1 MPDLTNQLLDAIEL
15 IADKKVAAARYD
27 KTIQATIVSCVDA
40 QAGKYKIKYQGNM
53 FYAYSTDT
61 STTLNNGISVYVNVP
76 ESDFSKVK
84 TIIGTVAN
92 QGNLSSSIITEN
104 QRYEE
109 IGIDCIIDNIQKQP
123 IKINKNDTLLL
134 YSKDSFMHE
143 AISEVLQE
151 EFVLNA
157 NQGKAFLLSA
167 TFTTNFEDVIANK
180 EYSLVLTCKYKND
193 NKDSNSNIVYTFSSK
208 NMTGNPLMY
217 SMPTIQTRYFRFTEE
232 LEEISKIEIVTS
244 GFQPKDELLIK
255 ELKLIPC
262 RYLDNNEITTRHLRI
277 KRPWGSQFT
286 DSKTNLIAR
295 AELVE
300 NGRIVTLD
308 ANKIRY
314 LWFIEQ
320 PDATDYEDIVG
331 TGWVFLNDTG
341 SNPECTYQKTLF
353 KQRFRNI
360 KCVLLYQLNDIE
372 ENNSSATYIAT
383 SQFFNNYPEYADD
396 YFFIE
401 KSVSV
406 DGPFEAATSHNFSSG
421 GEQIYLKAL
430 PIEPKV
436 TSEQEK
442 RQYKVNWVYKNI
454 NGDYTAE
461 SMADPNSQDPNN
473 IIYIEA
479 AKLNNIS
486 REYIACYYDNTNFIG
501 QQSFNIGFTSAE
513 NLDYDINII
522 NGDITYMYNE
532 YGLAPTAVATENKVI
547 IKQLELSILDK
558 KTSFLIFGEDIAKI
572 AKDNITWYITA
583 NDKDRLVDF
592 TDVITENGKPVTVNI
607 GGVEYIQAQGATLAY
622 TLKEKYNSR
631 ANSNN
636 IKVKVIYNNTAIWGT
651 TNIQCYKVGDPGAI
665 RGSYF
670 IDIAQVQQT
679 DNGFEKINEQ
689 PYFNSFHY
697 ELNDDNNLIAP
708 SLFLQARVWDGQE
721 WLKDEN
727 LVVDWEILNELP
739 QLYSD
744 KERNSLN
751 TLISSFVKHGTSIC
765 EFKPKYIENGA
776 SYLNDIVLFSSDF
789 FPLAQLVRVKLT
801 ITLDNE
807 KKYFY
812 RTIPIAVVM
821 EAKNT
826 IYDDKEKNRHLQIVD
841 NSGFKYVKFDS
852 AGQNPIYDVNS
863 PFEVGFID
871 EDKNLIQDQVNTYHA
886 HWECINQAYTV
897 IPQYVEYDG
906 DEFLIED
913 LDLLRA
919 KPQKEGD
926 NSFQFTVSVNNYLNI
941 SDYILYYS
949 GVICKITD
957 NRISPISI
965 SEDGEINGGV
975 KEETL
980 AEQAEEDSIIA
991 AYKEIQRLR
1000 TEYLTKQ
1007 KAILKLIEDADEA
1020 TKQLLNQKLEDL
1032 KTEYYGEPNGLIYK
1046 AVKTYNDMLSS
1057 SVENLIGYVYF
1068 PIDIYKSYLDNAVVN
1083 NWDGHMLDMGTDDGG
1098 NSYLMANMIGAGS
1111 KDEEDKF
1118 HGVLMG
1124 SIVSTHTDNPK
1135 NNRVQTGIMAYGE
1148 GQRTF
1153 FLNAEDG
1160 TAMFGTGENS
1170 CIKIEPGGKARIQG
1184 AGMTIS
1190 FSANNPY
1197 IKFTS
1202 GNFSVDAEGCLTAK
1216 EVDIQGHI
1224 NAGGWSEDGDD
1235 AEFRPPIGAELNIGP
1250 NKDENGNVKDID
1262 FNLEARKHIGEI
1274 DNYNNVYDFVQINY
1288 DEIEFG
1294 RANFSK
1300 TPDDNGAYK
1309 SKLITG
1315 LKYYDGALT
1324 IKGSIEADSGTI
1336 GGWKITEDAIVSQ
1349 NRELILYSDGHVIG
1363 LGGSSD
1369 EDTDFIDINNSTIT
1383 WNSMS
1388 NKTNYNNQSDFD
1400 EWKQQWRNDKENKEG
1415 RQTKASIST
1424 ENGCLSMSSSSAVN
1438 ISGFTSASL
1447 SASGTSMGVYS
1458 NNTDRVFG
1466 MSISSSPTGVDNGM
1480 PETIATLAGVMSK
1493 VEDPSAI
1500 NPPKEDTET
1509 PKDTKTSNNTNTDNK
1524 DKEPAE
1530 KDKVAN
1536 TEKYM
1541 GFLALNSTYDD
1552 SITNMTST
1560 EEHTYTGIH
1569 VLERNN
1575 VPDTYMIQ
1583 YNTEPPPKDDTE
1595 EEDSNNLDTTNNQT
1609 KAKTTNTNIDSEPVY
1624 QEEGYYVKPVE
1635 QDKIRREFLIIEEAK
1650 DKKGNPYSPRKY
1662 KTVPVSLSEAI
1673 QFWYLHRNDPKTE
1686 HLGDIKDDKYGNLEF
1701 WVEYF
1706 TSRVKTEF
1714 ETFVREKDNCVKSG
1728 KGKYSK
1734 TSKFKRT
1741 WMTYRPSDE
1750 GYLAPTT
1757 YAVVGIPPDTVVMEK
1772 VEKKAGPD
1780 NKDEKQGESYCIKEF
1795 YQQGVVL
1802 NNKIDDEEAT
1812 KYGAPEGG
1820 GKLEYYINVDTKGQ
1834 VYEIIFPNKKQMK
1847 LQGFD
1852 PILAPN
1858 CPYNKKKE

>member
-1 MPDLTNQLLDAIEL
+1 MSDLTNQLLDAIEL

-40 QAGKYKIKYQGNM
+40 QTGKYKIKYQGNM

-76 ESDFSKVK
+76 ENDFSKVK

-109 IGIDCIIDNIQKQP
+109 IGIDCIIDNIPKQP
-123 IKINKNDTLLL
+123 IKINKDDTLLL

-151 EFVLNA
+151 EFLLNV
-157 NQGKAFLLSA
+157 NRGKAFLLSA

-180 EYSLVLTCKYKND
+180 EYSLILTCKYKND

-286 DSKTNLIAR
+286 DSKTSLIAR

-300 NGRIVTLD
+300 NGRLVTLD

-396 YFFIE
+396 YFSIE
-401 KSVSV
+401 KSVSRS
-406 DGPFEAATSHNFSSG
+406 GPFEKATSHNFSSG
-421 GEQIYLKAL
+421 GEQIYLRAL

-454 NGDYTAE
+454 NGDYTTE
-461 SMADPNSQDPNN
+461 SIADPDSQDPNN

-479 AKLNNIS
+479 AKLNNVS

-532 YGLAPTAVATENKVI
+532 YGLAPTAVATENKVV

-592 TDVITENGKPVTVNI
+592 TDVITDSNTGKPVTVNI

-670 IDIAQVQQT
+670 IDIIQVQPT
-679 DNGFEKINEQ
+679 DSGYEKLNEQ

-697 ELNDDNNLIAP
+697 ELNDENKLIAS

-721 WLKDEN
+721 WLKDES
-727 LVVDWEILNELP
+727 LTVDWEILNELP
-739 QLYSD
+739 QLYS
-744 KERNSLN
+744 EEGRNSLN

-765 EFKPKYIENGA
+765 QFIPKEIDNGA
-776 SYLNDIVLFSSDF
+776 SYLNDNVLFSSDF
-789 FPLAQLVRVKLT
+789 FPLAQLIRVKLT
-801 ITLDNE
+801 ITLNNE

-821 EAKNT
+821 EARNT
-826 IYDDKEKNRHLQIVD
+826 IYNDKEKKRHLQIVD
-841 NSGFKYVKFDS
+841 NSGFKYIKFDS
-852 AGQNPIYDVNS
+852 AGQNPIYDANS

-886 HWECINQAYTV
+886 QWECINQAYTV

-913 LDLLRA
+913 LDLLRV

-926 NSFQFTVSVNNYLNI
+926 NPFQFTVSVNNYLNI

-949 GVICKITD
+949 GVVCKITD

-965 SEDGEINGGV
+965 SENGEINGGV
-975 KEETL
+975 TEGAL
-980 AEQAEEDSIIA
+980 ADQAEEDPIIV
-991 AYKEIQRLR
+991 AYKEIQKLR
-1000 TEYLTKQ
+1000 IEYLTKQ
-1007 KAILKLIEDADEA
+1007 EAILKLIEDADEE
-1020 TKQLLNQKLEDL
+1020 TKKVLNKQLEDL
-1032 KTEYYGEPNGLIYK
+1032 ETEYYGESNGLIYK
-1046 AVKTYNDMLSS
+1046 AVTAYNNLVSS
-1057 SVENLIGYVYF
+1057 LAENLIGYVYF
-1068 PIDIYKSYLDNAVVN
+1068 PIDVYKSYLDNAVVN

-1135 NNRVQTGIMAYGE
+1135 NNKVQTGIMAYGK

-1160 TAMFGTGENS
+1160 SAMFGTGEDS
-1170 CIKIEPGGKARIQG
+1170 CIKIEPGADAKIKG
-1184 AGMTIS
+1184 AGMEIS
-1190 FSANNPY
+1190 FSASNPY
-1197 IKFTS
+1197 INFNN
-1202 GNFSVDAEGCLTAK
+1202 GVFSVDA
-1216 EVDIQGHI
+1216 QGHLI
-1224 NAGGWSEDGDD
+1224 AQDADISGHISVGGWSEESDD
-1235 AEFRPPIGAELNIGP
+1235 AEFRPPIGAMLDIGP
-1250 NKDENGNVKDID
+1250 IKDESGKVEDID
-1262 FNLEARKHIGEI
+1262 FDLKARAYVGEM
-1274 DNYNNVYDFVQINY
+1274 DDYDNVYDFVQINY

-1294 RANFSK
+1294 RANFSNV
-1300 TPDDNGAYK
+1300 PDDNGVYERE
-1309 SKLITG
+1309 LITG
-1315 LKYYDGALT
+1315 LKYYDGTLT
-1324 IKGSIEADSGTI
+1324 IKGCIEADSGTI
-1336 GGWKITEDAIVSQ
+1336 GGWNITEDAIVSQ

-1363 LGGSSD
+1363 LGGSD
-1369 EDTDFIDINNSTIT
+1369 EDTNFIDINNSTIT

-1388 NKTNYNNQSDFD
+1388 NKTSYDNQSSFD
-1400 EWKQQWRNDKENKEG
+1400 DWKKQWRNDKENKEG

-1438 ISGFTSASL
+1438 ISGSTSASL

-1458 NNTDRVFG
+1458 NDTDRVFG
-1466 MSISSSPTGVDNGM
+1466 MSISSPPTGVDGGM

-1493 VEDPSAI
+1493 VQDLSAT
-1500 NPPKEDTET
+1500 NTPQVEEET
-1509 PKDTKTSNNTNTDNK
+1509 KTSKNIETSNNTGTDNE
-1524 DKEPAE
+1524 DTPPPPPEIG
-1530 KDKVAN
+1530 KVAN

-1541 GFLALNSTYDD
+1541 GFLALNSTYDA
-1552 SITNMTST
+1552 SITNRQPTLTFKPS
-1560 EEHTYTGIH
+1560 GIY

-1575 VPDTYMIQ
+1575 IPDSYMLSW
-1583 YNTEPPPKDDTE
+1583 NTKPLPNDDDSVESSGDTDNAKAD
-1595 EEDSNNLDTTNNQT
+1595 EDV
-1609 KAKTTNTNIDSEPVY
+1609 VY
-1624 QEEGYYVKPVE
+1624 QKEGYYVKPVE
-1635 QDKIRREFLIIEEAK
+1635 QDKIRTEYLIIEEAK
-1650 DKKGNPYSPRKY
+1650 DENGNPYNPRKFRP
-1662 KTVPVSLSEAI
+1662 VPVSLSEAI
-1673 QFWYLHRNDPKTE
+1673 QFWYQHRDDEDKLTE
-1686 HLGDIKDDKYGNLEF
+1686 NNFGNIEF
-1701 WVEYF
+1701 WNRHF
-1706 TSRVKTEF
+1706 TSKIHAEF
-1714 ETFVREKDNCVKSG
+1714 ETFANEKDECVKKR
-1728 KGKYSK
+1728 KGKYTKS
-1734 TSKFKRT
+1734 SKFKRT
-1741 WMTYRPSDE
+1741 WMTYKYSDQ

-1757 YAVVGIPPDTVVMEK
+1757 YAVIGIPPEKAVMEK
-1772 VEKKAGPD
+1772 VEIEVEDANKKA
-1780 NKDEKQGESYCIKEF
+1780 EQGERYCIKEF
-1795 YQQGVVL
+1795 YQEGVVL
-1802 NNKIDDEEAT
+1802 NNKIDAEEAT
-1812 KYGAPEGG
+1812 KYGVSKEW
-1820 GKLEYYINVDTKGQ
+1820 GKLEYYIDVNPKGE
-1834 VYEIIFPNKKQMK
+1834 VIGITFPNTKLME

>member
-1 MPDLTNQLLDAIEL
+1 MSDLTNQLLDAMEL

-40 QAGKYKIKYQGNM
+40 QAGKYKIKYQGNI

-109 IGIDCIIDNIQKQP
+109 IGIDCIIDNIPKQP
-123 IKINKNDTLLL
+123 IRINKDDTLLL
-134 YSKDSFMHE
+134 YSKDSFMHD

-151 EFVLNA
+151 EFILNA
-157 NQGKAFLLSA
+157 NKGKAFLLSA

-232 LEEISKIEIVTS
+232 LEKISKIEIVTS
-244 GFQPKDELLIK
+244 GFQPKDELSIK

-286 DSKTNLIAR
+286 DKKTNLIAR

-300 NGRIVTLD
+300 NGRLVTLD
-308 ANKIRY
+308 ASKIRY

-372 ENNSSATYIAT
+372 ENNSNATYIAT

-401 KSVSV
+401 KSVTIS
-406 DGPFEAATSHNFSSG
+406 GPFEKATQHNFSSG

-461 SMADPNSQDPNN
+461 SIANPDSQDSNN

-486 REYIACYYDNTNFIG
+486 REYIACYYDNTNF
-501 QQSFNIGFTSAE
+501 SAE

-532 YGLAPTAVATENKVI
+532 YGLAPTAVATENKVV

-670 IDIAQVQQT
+670 IDITQVKQT
-679 DNGFEKINEQ
+679 DNGYEKLNEQ

-697 ELNDDNNLIAP
+697 ELNDNNELVAP

-739 QLYSD
+739 QLYSE
-744 KERNSLN
+744 ERRNLLN
-751 TLISSFVKHGTSIC
+751 TLISSFAKRGTSIC
-765 EFKPKYIENGA
+765 EFIPKIIDNGA
-776 SYLNDIVLFSSDF
+776 SYLNDTILFSSDL

-801 ITLDNE
+801 ITLNNE
-807 KKYFY
+807 IKHFY
-812 RTIPIAVVM
+812 RTVPIAVVM

-826 IYDDKEKNRHLQIVD
+826 VYDNKNNRHLQIVD
-841 NSGFKYVKFDS
+841 NSGFKYIKFDS
-852 AGQNPIYDVNS
+852 AGQNPIYDANS
-863 PFEVGFID
+863 PFEVGFMGD
-871 EDKNLIQDQVNTYHA
+871 DKVLIQDQVNTYHA
-886 HWECINQAYTV
+886 QWECINQAYTV
-897 IPQYVEYDG
+897 IPQYTEYDG

-913 LDLLRA
+913 LDLLRV
-919 KPQKEGD
+919 KPRKEGE
-926 NSFQFTVSVNNYLNI
+926 NPFQFTAYVNNYLNI

-965 SEDGEINGGV
+965 SENGEITGGV
-975 KEETL
+975 TEEALTG
-980 AEQAEEDSIIA
+980 QVEEDSIIV
-991 AYKEIQRLR
+991 AYKEIQKLR

-1007 KAILKLIEDADEA
+1007 EAILKSIEGADEE
-1020 TKQLLNQKLEDL
+1020 TKTVLTQKLKDL
-1032 KTEYYGEPNGLIYK
+1032 EAEYYGEPNGSIYK
-1046 AVKTYNDMLSS
+1046 AVKAYNDMLSS
-1057 SVENLIGYVYF
+1057 LAENLIGYVYF
-1068 PIDIYKSYLDNAVVN
+1068 PIDVYKSYLDNAVVN

-1135 NNRVQTGIMAYGE
+1135 NNKIQTGIMAYGK

-1160 TAMFGTGENS
+1160 SAMFGTGEDS
-1170 CIKIEPGGKARIQG
+1170 CIKIVPGADAIIKG
-1184 AGMTIS
+1184 AGMEIS
-1190 FSANNPY
+1190 FSASNPY
-1197 IKFTS
+1197 INFNNS
-1202 GNFSVDAEGCLTAK
+1202 VFSVDRDGHLIAQDA
-1216 EVDIQGHI
+1216 DIQGHI
-1224 NAGGWSEDGDD
+1224 EAGGWSAEGDD
-1235 AEFRPPIGAELNIGP
+1235 AEFRPPIGAILNIGP

-1262 FNLEARKHIGEI
+1262 FNLKARARIGEM
-1274 DNYNNVYDFVQINY
+1274 DNYDNVYDFVQINY
-1288 DEIEFG
+1288 QEFEFG

-1300 TPDDNGAYK
+1300 EPKDGIQDR
-1309 SKLITG
+1309 KLITG
-1315 LKYYDGALT
+1315 LSYRNGELR

-1336 GGWKITEDAIVSQ
+1336 GGWSITEDAIVSA

-1363 LGGSSD
+1363 LGGSD

-1388 NKTNYNNQSDFD
+1388 NKTNYDNQSSFD
-1400 EWKQQWRNDKENKEG
+1400 DWKQQWRNDKENKEG

-1438 ISGFTSASL
+1438 ISGSTSASL

-1458 NNTDRVFG
+1458 NDTDRVFG
-1466 MSISSSPTGVDNGM
+1466 MSVSSPPTGIDNGM
-1480 PETIATLAGVMSK
+1480 SETIATLAGVMSK
-1493 VEDPSAI
+1493 VEDPSATKT
-1500 NPPKEDTET
+1500 PQEEDTET
-1509 PKDTKTSNNTNTDNK
+1509 PKDTNTDNK
-1524 DKEPAE
+1524 DSTPPEI
-1530 KDKVAN
+1530 DKVAN

-1560 EEHTYTGIH
+1560 EEHIYTGIH

-1575 VPDTYMIQ
+1575 IPDPYMMQ
-1583 YNTEPPPKDDTE
+1583 YNTEPPPQDDTQQ
-1595 EEDSNNLDTTNNQT
+1595 EDSNNSDTTNNQA
-1609 KAKTTNTNIDSEPVY
+1609 KATNTNAATDNKPVY
-1624 QEEGYYVKPVE
+1624 QKEGYYVKPVE
-1635 QDKIRREFLIIEEAK
+1635 QDKIRREFLIIEEVK
-1650 DKKGNPYSPRKY
+1650 DENGNACNPRKY
-1662 KTVPVSLSEAI
+1662 RTVPVSLSEAI

-1686 HLGDIKDDKYGNLEF
+1686 HLGDIENDQFGNLEF

-1706 TSRVKTEF
+1706 TSRVKREF
-1714 ETFVREKDNCVKSG
+1714 ETFVSEKDKCVESG
-1728 KGKYSK
+1728 KGKYTQ

-1757 YAVVGIPPDTVVMEK
+1757 YAVVGIPPEKAVMEK
-1772 VEKKAGPD
+1772 VEKKVDP
-1780 NKDEKQGESYCIKEF
+1780 NKKDEEQGESYCIKEF
-1795 YQQGVVL
+1795 YQEGVVL
-1802 NNKIDDEEAT
+1802 NNKIDPEEAA
-1812 KYGAPEGG
+1812 KYGVSEKS
-1820 GKLEYYINVDTKGQ
+1820 GKLEYYINVNPQGQ
-1834 VYEIIFPNKKQMK
+1834 VHEIIFPNKKQMS

>member
-1 MPDLTNQLLDAIEL
+1 MSDLTNQLLDAIEL

-40 QAGKYKIKYQGNM
+40 QTGKYKIKYQGNM

-76 ESDFSKVK
+76 ENDFSKVK

-109 IGIDCIIDNIQKQP
+109 IGIDCIIDNIPKQP
-123 IKINKNDTLLL
+123 IKINKDDTLLL

-151 EFVLNA
+151 EFLLNV
-157 NQGKAFLLSA
+157 NRGKAFLLSA

-180 EYSLVLTCKYKND
+180 EYSLILTCKYKND

-286 DSKTNLIAR
+286 DSKTSLIAR

-300 NGRIVTLD
+300 NGRLVTLD

-396 YFFIE
+396 YFSIE
-401 KSVSV
+401 KSVSRS
-406 DGPFEAATSHNFSSG
+406 GPFEKATSHNFSSG
-421 GEQIYLKAL
+421 GEQIYLRAL

-454 NGDYTAE
+454 NGDYTTE
-461 SMADPNSQDPNN
+461 SIADPDSQDPNN

-479 AKLNNIS
+479 AKLNNVS

-532 YGLAPTAVATENKVI
+532 YGLAPTAVATENKVV

-592 TDVITENGKPVTVNI
+592 TDVITDSNTGKPVTVNI

-670 IDIAQVQQT
+670 IDIIQVQPT
-679 DNGFEKINEQ
+679 DSGYEKLNEQ

-697 ELNDDNNLIAP
+697 ELNDENKLIAS

-727 LVVDWEILNELP
+727 LAVDWEILNELP
-739 QLYSD
+739 QLYS
-744 KERNSLN
+744 EEGRNALN
-751 TLISSFVKHGTSIC
+751 TLISSFIKHGTSIC
-765 EFKPKYIENGA
+765 QFIPKEIDNGA
-776 SYLNDIVLFSSDF
+776 SYLNDNVLFSSDF
-789 FPLAQLVRVKLT
+789 FPLAQLIRVKLT
-801 ITLDNE
+801 ITLNNE

-821 EAKNT
+821 EARNT
-826 IYDDKEKNRHLQIVD
+826 IYNDKEKKRHLQIVD
-841 NSGFKYVKFDS
+841 NSGFKYIKFDS
-852 AGQNPIYDVNS
+852 AGQNPIYDANS

-886 HWECINQAYTV
+886 QWECINQAYTV
-897 IPQYVEYDG
+897 IPQYVEYNG

-919 KPQKEGD
+919 KPQKKGD
-926 NSFQFTVSVNNYLNI
+926 NPFQFTVSVNNYLNI

-949 GVICKITD
+949 GVVCKITD

-965 SEDGEINGGV
+965 SENGEINGGV
-975 KEETL
+975 TEGAL
-980 AEQAEEDSIIA
+980 ADQAEEDPIIV
-991 AYKEIQRLR
+991 AYKEIQKLR
-1000 TEYLTKQ
+1000 IEYLTKQ
-1007 KAILKLIEDADEA
+1007 EAILKLIEDADEE
-1020 TKQLLNQKLEDL
+1020 TKKVLNKQLEDL
-1032 KTEYYGEPNGLIYK
+1032 ETEYYGESNGLIYK
-1046 AVKTYNDMLSS
+1046 AVTAYNNLVSS
-1057 SVENLIGYVYF
+1057 LAENLIGYVYF
-1068 PIDIYKSYLDNAVVN
+1068 PIDVYKSYLDNAVVN

-1135 NNRVQTGIMAYGE
+1135 NNKVQTGIMAYGK

-1160 TAMFGTGENS
+1160 SAMFGTGEDS
-1170 CIKIEPGGKARIQG
+1170 CIKIEPGADAKIKG
-1184 AGMTIS
+1184 AGMEIS
-1190 FSANNPY
+1190 FSASNPY
-1197 IKFTS
+1197 INFNN
-1202 GNFSVDAEGCLTAK
+1202 GVFSVDA
-1216 EVDIQGHI
+1216 QGHLI
-1224 NAGGWSEDGDD
+1224 AQDADISGHISVGGWSEESDD
-1235 AEFRPPIGAELNIGP
+1235 AEFRPPIGAMLDIGP
-1250 NKDENGNVKDID
+1250 IKDESGKVEDID
-1262 FNLEARKHIGEI
+1262 FDLKARAYVGEM
-1274 DNYNNVYDFVQINY
+1274 DDYDNVYDFVQINY

-1294 RANFSK
+1294 RANFSDV
-1300 TPDDNGAYK
+1300 PDNNGIYNRE
-1309 SKLITG
+1309 LITG
-1315 LKYYDGALT
+1315 LRYYDGTLT
-1324 IKGSIEADSGTI
+1324 IKGCIEADSGTI
-1336 GGWKITEDAIVSQ
+1336 GGWNITEDAIVSQ

-1363 LGGSSD
+1363 LGGSD

-1388 NKTNYNNQSDFD
+1388 NKTSYDNQSSFD
-1400 EWKQQWRNDKENKEG
+1400 DWKKQWRNDKENKEG
-1415 RQTKASIST
+1415 RYTKASIST

-1438 ISGFTSASL
+1438 ISGSTSASL

-1458 NNTDRVFG
+1458 NDTDRVFG
-1466 MSISSSPTGVDNGM
+1466 MSISSPPTGVDGGM

-1493 VEDPSAI
+1493 VQDLSAT
-1500 NPPKEDTET
+1500 NTPQVEEETKTSKNTE
-1509 PKDTKTSNNTNTDNK
+1509 TSNNTGTDNE
-1524 DKEPAE
+1524 DTPPPPPEIG
-1530 KDKVAN
+1530 KVAN

-1541 GFLALNSTYDD
+1541 GFLALNSTYDA
-1552 SITNMTST
+1552 SITNRQPTLTFKPS
-1560 EEHTYTGIH
+1560 GIY

-1575 VPDTYMIQ
+1575 IPDSYMLSW
-1583 YNTEPPPKDDTE
+1583 NTKPLPNDDDSVESSGDTDNAKAD
-1595 EEDSNNLDTTNNQT
+1595 EDV
-1609 KAKTTNTNIDSEPVY
+1609 VY
-1624 QEEGYYVKPVE
+1624 QKEGYYVKPVE
-1635 QDKIRREFLIIEEAK
+1635 QDKIRTEYLIIEEAK
-1650 DKKGNPYSPRKY
+1650 DENGNPYNPRKFRP
-1662 KTVPVSLSEAI
+1662 VPVSLSEAI
-1673 QFWYLHRNDPKTE
+1673 QFWYQHRDDEDKLTE
-1686 HLGDIKDDKYGNLEF
+1686 NNFGNIEF
-1701 WVEYF
+1701 WNRHF
-1706 TSRVKTEF
+1706 TSKIHAEF
-1714 ETFVREKDNCVKSG
+1714 ETFANEKDECVKKR
-1728 KGKYSK
+1728 KGKYTKS
-1734 TSKFKRT
+1734 SKFKRT
-1741 WMTYRPSDE
+1741 WMTYKYSDQ

-1757 YAVVGIPPDTVVMEK
+1757 YAVIGIPPEKAVMEK
-1772 VEKKAGPD
+1772 VEIEVEDANKKA
-1780 NKDEKQGESYCIKEF
+1780 EQGERYCIKEF
-1795 YQQGVVL
+1795 YQEGVVL
-1802 NNKIDDEEAT
+1802 NNKIDAEEAT
-1812 KYGAPEGG
+1812 KYGVSKEW
-1820 GKLEYYINVDTKGQ
+1820 GKLEYYIDVNPKGE
-1834 VYEIIFPNKKQMK
+1834 VIGITFPNTKLME

>member
-1 MPDLTNQLLDAIEL
+1 MSDLTNQLLDAMEL

-92 QGNLSSSIITEN
+92 KGNLSSFIITEN

-123 IKINKNDTLLL
+123 IKINKDDTLLL

-151 EFVLNA
+151 EFLLNV
-157 NQGKAFLLSA
+157 NRGKAFLLSA

-217 SMPTIQTRYFRFTEE
+217 SMPTVQTRYFRFTEE

-300 NGRIVTLD
+300 NGRLVTLD
-308 ANKIRY
+308 ASKIRY
-314 LWFIEQ
+314 LWFVEQ

-331 TGWVFLNDTG
+331 TGWIFLNDTG

-383 SQFFNNYPEYADD
+383 SQFFNNYPEYPDD

-401 KSVSV
+401 KSVSRS
-406 DGPFEAATSHNFSSG
+406 GPFEKATQHNFSSG

-454 NGDYTAE
+454 NGDYTTE
-461 SMADPNSQDPNN
+461 SIADPDSQDPNN

-479 AKLNNIS
+479 AKLNNVS

-532 YGLAPTAVATENKVI
+532 YGLAPTAVATENKVV

-592 TDVITENGKPVTVNI
+592 TDVITEGGKPVTVNI

-670 IDIAQVQQT
+670 IDITQVKQT

-739 QLYSD
+739 QLYSN

-751 TLISSFVKHGTSIC
+751 TLISSFAKRGTSIC
-765 EFKPKYIENGA
+765 EFIPKIIDNGA
-776 SYLNDIVLFSSDF
+776 SYLNDNLLFSSDF

-801 ITLDNE
+801 ITLNNE
-807 KKYFY
+807 QKYFY

-821 EAKNT
+821 EARNT
-826 IYDDKEKNRHLQIVD
+826 IYNDKEKNRHLQIVD
-841 NSGFKYVKFDS
+841 NSGFKYIKFDS
-852 AGQNPIYDVNS
+852 AGQNPIYDANS
-863 PFEVGFID
+863 PFEVGFMGD
-871 EDKNLIQDQVNTYHA
+871 DKALIQDQVNTYHA
-886 HWECINQAYTV
+886 EWECVNSAYTV
-897 IPQYVEYDG
+897 IPQYTEYNG

-919 KPQKEGD
+919 KPKKEGD
-926 NSFQFTVSVNNYLNI
+926 NPFQFTVSVNNYLNI

-949 GVICKITD
+949 GIICKITD

-965 SEDGEINGGV
+965 SENGEITGGIT
-975 KEETL
+975 EEVLT
-980 AEQAEEDSIIA
+980 EQAEENSIIV
-991 AYKEIQRLR
+991 AYKEIQKLR

-1007 KAILKLIEDADEA
+1007 ETILKLIEDATEEE
-1020 TKQLLNQKLEDL
+1020 KQQLNQQLENL
-1032 KTEYYGEPNGLIYK
+1032 KIEYYGEPNGLIYK
-1046 AVKTYNDMLSS
+1046 AIKTYNDMLSS
-1057 SVENLIGYVYF
+1057 SVKNLIGYVYF

-1124 SIVSTHTDNPK
+1124 SIVSTHADNSK
-1135 NNRVQTGIMAYGE
+1135 NNKVQTGIMAYGK

-1170 CIKIEPGGKARIQG
+1170 CIKIEPGADAKIKG
-1184 AGMTIS
+1184 AGMEIS

-1197 IKFTS
+1197 INFNNGT
-1202 GNFSVDAEGCLTAK
+1202 FSVDA
-1216 EVDIQGHI
+1216 QGHLI
-1224 NAGGWSEDGDD
+1224 AQDADISGHISAGGWSKESDD
-1235 AEFRPPIGAELNIGP
+1235 AEFRPPIGAMLDIGP
-1250 NKDENGNVKDID
+1250 IKDESGKVEDID
-1262 FNLEARKHIGEI
+1262 FDLKARAYVGKI
-1274 DNYNNVYDFVQINY
+1274 DDYDNVYDFVQINY

-1300 TPDDNGAYK
+1300 TPNDNGAYE
-1309 SKLITG
+1309 SELITG
-1315 LKYYDGALT
+1315 LKYYDGTLT
-1324 IKGSIEADSGTI
+1324 IRGSIEADSGTI
-1336 GGWKITEDAIVSQ
+1336 GGWSITEDAIVSR

-1363 LGGSSD
+1363 LGGSSN

-1438 ISGFTSASL
+1438 ISGSTSASL

-1458 NNTDRVFG
+1458 NDIDRVYG
-1466 MSISSSPTGVDNGM
+1466 MSISSPSTVGGGM
-1480 PETIATLAGVMSK
+1480 PGTVATLAGVNSK
-1493 VEDPSAI
+1493 VEDLSATSTTS
-1500 NPPKEDTET
+1500 KEDAEVS
-1509 PKDTKTSNNTNTDNK
+1509 DSTNTDNEEDSSPEIAQVA
-1524 DKEPAE
+1524 DKE
-1530 KDKVAN
+1530 KF
-1536 TEKYM
+1536 M
-1541 GFLALNSTYDD
+1541 GFMALNSTYDD
-1552 SITNMTST
+1552 SITNIPSTSGY
-1560 EEHTYTGIH
+1560 EPRGIY
-1569 VLERNN
+1569 VLERTNEPTN
-1575 VPDTYMIQ
+1575 YMMTWNTKPLPPDDEDG
-1583 YNTEPPPKDDTE
+1583 TENS
-1595 EEDSNNLDTTNNQT
+1595 DSTNNNT
-1609 KAKTTNTNIDSEPVY
+1609 KTTNTDNEPVY
-1624 QEEGYYVKPVE
+1624 QEEGYYVKPIE
-1635 QDKIRREFLIIEEAK
+1635 QGKIRTEFLIIEEAK
-1650 DKKGNPYSPRKY
+1650 DENGNSYNPRKFRP
-1662 KTVPVSLSEAI
+1662 VPVSLSEAI
-1673 QFWYLHRNDPKTE
+1673 QFWYQHRNDE
-1686 HLGDIKDDKYGNLEF
+1686 DKLTADNFGNIVF
-1701 WVEYF
+1701 WNRYF
-1706 TSRVKTEF
+1706 TSKIQKEF
-1714 ETFVREKDNCVKSG
+1714 ETFVEEKDKCVENR
-1728 KGKYSK
+1728 KGKYTK

-1741 WMTYRPSDE
+1741 WMTYKYSDQ

-1757 YAVVGIPPDTVVMEK
+1757 YAVIGLPPEKVVMEK
-1772 VEKKAGPD
+1772 VDHNKKD
-1780 NKDEKQGESYCIKEF
+1780 KEQGESYCIKEF
-1795 YQQGVVL
+1795 YQEGVVL
-1802 NNKIDDEEAT
+1802 NNKIDSEEAA
-1812 KYGAPEGG
+1812 KYGVSDKS
-1820 GKLEYYINVDTKGQ
+1820 GKLEYYINVNTKGQ
-1834 VYEIIFPNKKQMK
+1834 VHQIIFPNKKQMS

>member
-1 MPDLTNQLLDAIEL
+1 MSDLTNQLLDAIEL
-15 IADKKVAAARYD
+15 IADKKVGAARYD

-40 QAGKYKIKYQGNM
+40 QTGKYKIKYQGNM

-76 ESDFSKVK
+76 ENDFSKVK

-109 IGIDCIIDNIQKQP
+109 IGIDCIIDNIPKQP
-123 IKINKNDTLLL
+123 IKINKDDTLLL

-151 EFVLNA
+151 EFLLNV
-157 NQGKAFLLSA
+157 NRGKAFLLSA

-193 NKDSNSNIVYTFSSK
+193 NKDSNSNIIYTFSSK

-217 SMPTIQTRYFRFTEE
+217 SMPTAQTRYFRFTEE

-286 DSKTNLIAR
+286 DKKTNLIAR

-300 NGRIVTLD
+300 NGRLVTLD
-308 ANKIRY
+308 ASKIKY
-314 LWFIEQ
+314 LWFVEQ

-372 ENNSSATYIAT
+372 ENNSSARYIAT
-383 SQFFNNYPEYADD
+383 SQFFNNYPEYPDS
-396 YFFIE
+396 YFSIE
-401 KSVSV
+401 KSVSRS
-406 DGPFEAATSHNFSSG
+406 GPFEAATSHNFSSG
-421 GEQIYLKAL
+421 GEQIYLRAL

-436 TSEQEK
+436 ASEQEK

-461 SMADPNSQDPNN
+461 SIADPDSQDPNN

-592 TDVITENGKPVTVNI
+592 TDVITEDGKPNGKPVTVNI

-670 IDIAQVQQT
+670 IDITQVQPT
-679 DNGFEKINEQ
+679 DSGYEKLNEQ

-697 ELNDDNNLIAP
+697 ELNDENKLIAP

-739 QLYSD
+739 QLYSQD
-744 KERNSLN
+744 EHNLLN

-765 EFKPKYIENGA
+765 QFIPKEIENGA
-776 SYLNDIVLFSSDF
+776 SYLNDNLLFSSDF
-789 FPLAQLVRVKLT
+789 FPLAQLIRVKLT
-801 ITLDNE
+801 ITLNNE

-821 EAKNT
+821 EARNT
-826 IYDDKEKNRHLQIVD
+826 IYNDKEKKRHLQIID
-841 NSGFKYVKFDS
+841 NSGFKYIKFDS
-852 AGQNPIYDVNS
+852 AGQNPIYDANS

-871 EDKNLIQDQVNTYHA
+871 EDKNLIQDQINTYHA
-886 HWECINQAYTV
+886 QWECINQAYTV

-926 NSFQFTVSVNNYLNI
+926 NPFQFTVSVNNYLNI

-949 GVICKITD
+949 GVVCKITD

-965 SEDGEINGGV
+965 SENGEINGGV
-975 KEETL
+975 TEDALT
-980 AEQAEEDSIIA
+980 EQAEEDPVIV
-991 AYKEIQRLR
+991 AYKEIQKLR
-1000 TEYLTKQ
+1000 TEYLTK
-1007 KAILKLIEDADEA
+1007 KEAILKLIEDADEE
-1020 TKQLLNQKLEDL
+1020 TKRVLNQKLKDL
-1032 KTEYYGEPNGLIYK
+1032 ETEYYGEPNGLIYK
-1046 AVKTYNDMLSS
+1046 AVTAYNNLVSS
-1057 SVENLIGYVYF
+1057 LPENLIGYVYF

-1098 NSYLMANMIGAGS
+1098 NSYLMANMVGAGS

-1135 NNRVQTGIMAYGE
+1135 NNKVQTGIMAYGK

-1160 TAMFGTGENS
+1160 SAMFGTGEDS
-1170 CIKIEPGGKARIQG
+1170 CIKIEPGADAKIKG
-1184 AGMTIS
+1184 AGMEIS
-1190 FSANNPY
+1190 FSASNPY
-1197 IKFTS
+1197 INFNN
-1202 GNFSVDAEGCLTAK
+1202 GVFSVDA
-1216 EVDIQGHI
+1216 QGHLI
-1224 NAGGWSEDGDD
+1224 AQDADISGHISVGGWSKESDD
-1235 AEFRPPIGAELNIGP
+1235 AEFRPPIGAMLDIGP
-1250 NKDENGNVKDID
+1250 IKDESGKVEDID
-1262 FNLEARKHIGEI
+1262 FDLKARAYVGEM
-1274 DNYNNVYDFVQINY
+1274 DDYDNVYDFVQINY

-1294 RANFSK
+1294 RANFSDV
-1300 TPDDNGAYK
+1300 PDNNGIYNRE
-1309 SKLITG
+1309 LITG
-1315 LKYYDGALT
+1315 LRYYDGTLT
-1324 IKGSIEADSGTI
+1324 IKGCIEADSGTI
-1336 GGWKITEDAIVSQ
+1336 GGWNITEDAIVSA

-1363 LGGSSD
+1363 LGGSD

-1388 NKTNYNNQSDFD
+1388 NKTSYDNQSNFD
-1400 EWKQQWRNDKENKEG
+1400 DWKKQWRNDKENKEG

-1438 ISGFTSASL
+1438 ISGSTSASL

-1458 NNTDRVFG
+1458 NDTDRVFG
-1466 MSISSSPTGVDNGM
+1466 MSISSPPTGVDGGM

-1493 VEDPSAI
+1493 VQDLSAT
-1500 NPPKEDTET
+1500 NTPEVEEET
-1509 PKDTKTSNNTNTDNK
+1509 KTSKNIETSNNTGTDNE
-1524 DKEPAE
+1524 DTPPPTPEIG
-1530 KDKVAN
+1530 KVAN

-1541 GFLALNSTYDD
+1541 GFLALNSTYDA
-1552 SITNMTST
+1552 SITNRQPTLTFKPS
-1560 EEHTYTGIH
+1560 GIY

-1575 VPDTYMIQ
+1575 IPDSYMLSW
-1583 YNTEPPPKDDTE
+1583 NTKPLPNDDDSVESSGDTDNAKVD
-1595 EEDSNNLDTTNNQT
+1595 EDV
-1609 KAKTTNTNIDSEPVY
+1609 VY
-1624 QEEGYYVKPVE
+1624 QKEGYYVKPVE
-1635 QDKIRREFLIIEEAK
+1635 QDKIRTEYLIIEEAK
-1650 DKKGNPYSPRKY
+1650 DENGNPYNPRKFRP
-1662 KTVPVSLSEAI
+1662 VPVSLSEAI
-1673 QFWYLHRNDPKTE
+1673 QFWYQHRDDEDKLTE
-1686 HLGDIKDDKYGNLEF
+1686 NNFGNIEY
-1701 WVEYF
+1701 WNRYF
-1706 TSRVKTEF
+1706 TSKIHDEFKTFAE
-1714 ETFVREKDNCVKSG
+1714 EKDKCVENR
-1728 KGKYSK
+1728 KGKYTKS
-1734 TSKFKRT
+1734 SKFKRT
-1741 WMTYRPSDE
+1741 WMTYKYSDQ

-1757 YAVVGIPPDTVVMEK
+1757 YAVIGIPPEKAVMEK
-1772 VEKKAGPD
+1772 VEIEVEDANKKA
-1780 NKDEKQGESYCIKEF
+1780 EQGERYCIKEF
-1795 YQQGVVL
+1795 YQEGVVL
-1802 NNKIDDEEAT
+1802 NNKIDAEEAT
-1812 KYGAPEGG
+1812 KYGVSKEW
-1820 GKLEYYINVDTKGQ
+1820 GKLEYYIDVNPKGE
-1834 VYEIIFPNKKQMK
+1834 VTGIIFPNTKLME

>member
-1 MPDLTNQLLDAIEL
+1 MSDLTNQLLDAIEL

-76 ESDFSKVK
+76 ENDFSKVK

-92 QGNLSSSIITEN
+92 KGNLSSSIITEN

-151 EFVLNA
+151 EFLLNV
-157 NQGKAFLLSA
+157 NRGKAFLLSA

-217 SMPTIQTRYFRFTEE
+217 SMPTVQTRYFRFTEE
-232 LEEISKIEIVTS
+232 LEEISKIEIITS

-300 NGRIVTLD
+300 NGRLVTLD
-308 ANKIRY
+308 ASKIRY
-314 LWFIEQ
+314 LWFVEQ

-372 ENNSSATYIAT
+372 ENNSNATYIAT

-401 KSVSV
+401 KSVSRS
-406 DGPFEAATSHNFSSG
+406 GPFEVATSHNFSSG

-461 SMADPNSQDPNN
+461 SIADADSQDPNN

-479 AKLNNIS
+479 AKLNNVN

-532 YGLAPTAVATENKVI
+532 YGLAPTAVATENKVV

-592 TDVITENGKPVTVNI
+592 TDVITEGGKPVTVNI

-670 IDIAQVQQT
+670 IDITQVKQT
-679 DNGFEKINEQ
+679 DNGYEKINEQ

-697 ELNDDNNLIAP
+697 ELNDKNELIAP

-739 QLYSD
+739 QLYSN

-751 TLISSFVKHGTSIC
+751 TLISSFAKRGTSIC
-765 EFKPKYIENGA
+765 EFIPKIIDNGA
-776 SYLNDIVLFSSDF
+776 SYLNGNLLFSSDF

-801 ITLDNE
+801 ITLNNE
-807 KKYFY
+807 QKYFY
-812 RTIPIAVVM
+812 RTVPIAVVM
-821 EAKNT
+821 EARNT
-826 IYDDKEKNRHLQIVD
+826 IYNDKKKNRHLQIVD
-841 NSGFKYVKFDS
+841 NSGFKYIKFDS
-852 AGQNPIYDVNS
+852 AGQNPIYDANS
-863 PFEVGFID
+863 PFEVGFMGD
-871 EDKNLIQDQVNTYHA
+871 DKVLIQDQVNTYHA
-886 HWECINQAYTV
+886 EWECVNQAYTV
-897 IPQYVEYDG
+897 IPQYTEYNG

-919 KPQKEGD
+919 KPKKEGD
-926 NSFQFTVSVNNYLNI
+926 NPFQFTVSVNNYLNI

-949 GVICKITD
+949 GVVCKITD
-957 NRISPISI
+957 NRISTISI
-965 SEDGEINGGV
+965 SENGEITGGIT
-975 KEETL
+975 EEVLT
-980 AEQAEEDSIIA
+980 EQVEEDSIIV
-991 AYKEIQRLR
+991 AYKEIQKLR

-1007 KAILKLIEDADEA
+1007 ETILKLIEDATEEE
-1020 TKQLLNQKLEDL
+1020 KQQLNQQLENL
-1032 KTEYYGEPNGLIYK
+1032 KIEYYGEPNGLIYK
-1046 AVKTYNDMLSS
+1046 AIKTYNDMLSS

-1068 PIDIYKSYLDNAVVN
+1068 PIDVYKSYLDNAVVN

-1124 SIVSTHTDNPK
+1124 SIVSTHADNSK
-1135 NNRVQTGIMAYGE
+1135 NNKVQTGIMAYGK

-1170 CIKIEPGGKARIQG
+1170 CIKIEPGADAKIKG
-1184 AGMTIS
+1184 AGMEIS

-1197 IKFTS
+1197 INFNNGT
-1202 GNFSVDAEGCLTAK
+1202 FSVDRDGHLTAQDA
-1216 EVDIQGHI
+1216 DIQGHI
-1224 NAGGWSEDGDD
+1224 KAGGWSEESDD
-1235 AEFRPPIGAELNIGP
+1235 TEFRPPIGAMLDIGP
-1250 NKDENGNVKDID
+1250 IKDESGKVEDID
-1262 FNLEARKHIGEI
+1262 FDLKARAYVGKI
-1274 DNYNNVYDFVQINY
+1274 DDYDNVYDFVQINY

-1300 TPDDNGAYK
+1300 TPNDNGAYE
-1309 SKLITG
+1309 SELITG
-1315 LKYYDGALT
+1315 LKYYDGTLT
-1324 IKGSIEADSGTI
+1324 IRGSIEADSGTI
-1336 GGWKITEDAIVSQ
+1336 GGWSITEDAIVSR

-1363 LGGSSD
+1363 LGGSSN

-1388 NKTNYNNQSDFD
+1388 NKTNYDSQSDFD

-1424 ENGCLSMSSSSAVN
+1424 ENGCLSMNSSSAVN
-1438 ISGFTSASL
+1438 ISGSTSASL

-1458 NNTDRVFG
+1458 NDNDRVYG
-1466 MSISSSPTGVDNGM
+1466 MSISSPSTAEGGM
-1480 PETIATLAGVMSK
+1480 PGTVATLAGVNSK
-1493 VEDPSAI
+1493 VEDLSATSTTS
-1500 NPPKEDTET
+1500 KEDAEVS
-1509 PKDTKTSNNTNTDNK
+1509 DSTNTDNEEDSSPEIAQVA
-1524 DKEPAE
+1524 DKE
-1530 KDKVAN
+1530 KF
-1536 TEKYM
+1536 M
-1541 GFLALNSTYDD
+1541 GFMALNSTYDD
-1552 SITNMTST
+1552 SITNIPSTSGY
-1560 EEHTYTGIH
+1560 EPRGIY
-1569 VLERNN
+1569 VLERTNEPTN
-1575 VPDTYMIQ
+1575 YMMTWNTKPLPPDDEDG
-1583 YNTEPPPKDDTE
+1583 TENS
-1595 EEDSNNLDTTNNQT
+1595 DSTNNNT
-1609 KAKTTNTNIDSEPVY
+1609 KTTNTDNEPVY
-1624 QEEGYYVKPVE
+1624 QEEGYYVKPIE
-1635 QDKIRREFLIIEEAK
+1635 QGKIRREFLIIEEAK
-1650 DKKGNPYSPRKY
+1650 DENGNSYNPRKFRP
-1662 KTVPVSLSEAI
+1662 VPVSLSEAI
-1673 QFWYLHRNDPKTE
+1673 QFWYQHRNDE
-1686 HLGDIKDDKYGNLEF
+1686 DKLTADNFGNIVF
-1701 WVEYF
+1701 WNRYF
-1706 TSRVKTEF
+1706 TSKIQKEF
-1714 ETFVREKDNCVKSG
+1714 ETFVEEKDKCVENR
-1728 KGKYSK
+1728 KGKYTK

-1741 WMTYRPSDE
+1741 WMTYKYSDQ

-1757 YAVVGIPPDTVVMEK
+1757 YAVIGLPPEKVVMEK
-1772 VEKKAGPD
+1772 VDHNKKD
-1780 NKDEKQGESYCIKEF
+1780 KEQGESYCIKEF
-1795 YQQGVVL
+1795 YQEGVVL
-1802 NNKIDDEEAT
+1802 NNKIDSEEAA
-1812 KYGAPEGG
+1812 KYGVSDKS
-1820 GKLEYYINVDTKGQ
+1820 GKLEYYINVNPQGQ
-1834 VYEIIFPNKKQMK
+1834 VHEIIFPNKKQMS

>member
-1 MPDLTNQLLDAIEL
+1 MSDLTNQLLDAIEL
-15 IADKKVAAARYD
+15 IADKKVGAARYD

-40 QAGKYKIKYQGNM
+40 QTGKYKIKYQGNM

-61 STTLNNGISVYVNVP
+61 STTLNNGISVYVNIP
-76 ESDFSKVK
+76 ENDFSKVK

-109 IGIDCIIDNIQKQP
+109 IGIDCIIDNIPKQP
-123 IKINKNDTLLL
+123 IKINKDDTLLL

-151 EFVLNA
+151 EFLLNV
-157 NQGKAFLLSA
+157 NRGKAFLLSA

-217 SMPTIQTRYFRFTEE
+217 SMPTVQTRYFRFTEE

-286 DSKTNLIAR
+286 DSKTSLIAR

-300 NGRIVTLD
+300 NGRLVTLD

-383 SQFFNNYPEYADD
+383 SQFFNNYPEYPDS
-396 YFFIE
+396 YFSIE
-401 KSVSV
+401 KSVSRS
-406 DGPFEAATSHNFSSG
+406 GPFEAATSHNFSSG
-421 GEQIYLKAL
+421 GEQIYLRAL

-454 NGDYTAE
+454 NGDYTTE
-461 SMADPNSQDPNN
+461 SIADPDSQDPNN

-479 AKLNNIS
+479 AKLNNVS

-592 TDVITENGKPVTVNI
+592 TDVITEDGKPNGKPVTVSI

-670 IDIAQVQQT
+670 IDITQVQLT
-679 DNGFEKINEQ
+679 DNGYEKLNEQ

-697 ELNDDNNLIAP
+697 ELNDENKLIAP

-721 WLKDEN
+721 WLKDES
-727 LVVDWEILNELP
+727 LAVDWEILNELP
-739 QLYSD
+739 QLYS
-744 KERNSLN
+744 EEGRNSLN

-765 EFKPKYIENGA
+765 QFIPKEIDNGA
-776 SYLNDIVLFSSDF
+776 SYLNDNVLFSSDF
-789 FPLAQLVRVKLT
+789 FPLAQLIRVKLT
-801 ITLDNE
+801 ITLNNE

-821 EAKNT
+821 EARNT
-826 IYDDKEKNRHLQIVD
+826 IYNDKEKKRHLQIVD
-841 NSGFKYVKFDS
+841 NSGFKYIKFDS
-852 AGQNPIYDVNS
+852 AGQNPIYDANS

-886 HWECINQAYTV
+886 QWECINQAYTV

-926 NSFQFTVSVNNYLNI
+926 NPFQFTVSVNNYLNI

-965 SEDGEINGGV
+965 SENGEINGGV
-975 KEETL
+975 TEGAL
-980 AEQAEEDSIIA
+980 ADQAEEDPIIV
-991 AYKEIQRLR
+991 AYKEIQKLR
-1000 TEYLTKQ
+1000 IEYLTKQ
-1007 KAILKLIEDADEA
+1007 EAILKLIEDADEE
-1020 TKQLLNQKLEDL
+1020 TKKVLNKQLEDL
-1032 KTEYYGEPNGLIYK
+1032 ETEYYGEPNGLIYK
-1046 AVKTYNDMLSS
+1046 AVTAYNNLVSS
-1057 SVENLIGYVYF
+1057 LAENLIGYVYF
-1068 PIDIYKSYLDNAVVN
+1068 PIDVYKSYLDNAVVN

-1135 NNRVQTGIMAYGE
+1135 NNKVQTGIMAYGK

-1160 TAMFGTGENS
+1160 SAMFGTGEDS
-1170 CIKIEPGGKARIQG
+1170 CIKIEPGADAKIKG
-1184 AGMTIS
+1184 AGMEIS
-1190 FSANNPY
+1190 FSASNPY
-1197 IKFTS
+1197 INFNN
-1202 GNFSVDAEGCLTAK
+1202 GVFSVDAQGHLIAQDA
-1216 EVDIQGHI
+1216 DIQGHI
-1224 NAGGWSEDGDD
+1224 EAGGWSAEGDD
-1235 AEFRPPIGAELNIGP
+1235 AEFRPPIGAMLDIGP
-1250 NKDENGNVKDID
+1250 IKDESGKVEDID
-1262 FNLEARKHIGEI
+1262 FDLKARAYVGEM
-1274 DNYNNVYDFVQINY
+1274 DDYDNVYDFVQINY

-1294 RANFSK
+1294 RANFSNV
-1300 TPDDNGAYK
+1300 PDDNGVYERE
-1309 SKLITG
+1309 LITG
-1315 LKYYDGALT
+1315 LKYYDGTLT
-1324 IKGSIEADSGTI
+1324 IKGCIEADSGTI
-1336 GGWKITEDAIVSQ
+1336 GGWNITEDAIVSQ

-1363 LGGSSD
+1363 LGGSD
-1369 EDTDFIDINNSTIT
+1369 EDTNFIDINNSTIT

-1388 NKTNYNNQSDFD
+1388 NKTSYDNQSSFD
-1400 EWKQQWRNDKENKEG
+1400 DWKKQWRNDKENKEG

-1438 ISGFTSASL
+1438 ISGSTSASL

-1458 NNTDRVFG
+1458 NDTDRVFG
-1466 MSISSSPTGVDNGM
+1466 MSISSPPTGVDGGM

-1493 VEDPSAI
+1493 VQDLSAT
-1500 NPPKEDTET
+1500 NTPQVEEET
-1509 PKDTKTSNNTNTDNK
+1509 KTSKNIETSNNTGTDNE
-1524 DKEPAE
+1524 DTPPPPPEIG
-1530 KDKVAN
+1530 KVAN

-1541 GFLALNSTYDD
+1541 GFLALNSTYDA
-1552 SITNMTST
+1552 SITNRQPTLTFKPS
-1560 EEHTYTGIH
+1560 GIY

-1575 VPDTYMIQ
+1575 IPDSYMLSW
-1583 YNTEPPPKDDTE
+1583 NTKPLPNDDDSVESSGDTDNAKAD
-1595 EEDSNNLDTTNNQT
+1595 EDV
-1609 KAKTTNTNIDSEPVY
+1609 VY
-1624 QEEGYYVKPVE
+1624 QKEGYYVKPVE
-1635 QDKIRREFLIIEEAK
+1635 QDKIRTEYLIIEEAK
-1650 DKKGNPYSPRKY
+1650 DENGNPYNPRKFRP
-1662 KTVPVSLSEAI
+1662 VPVSLSEAI
-1673 QFWYLHRNDPKTE
+1673 QFWYQHRDDEDKLTE
-1686 HLGDIKDDKYGNLEF
+1686 NNFGNIEF
-1701 WVEYF
+1701 WNRHF
-1706 TSRVKTEF
+1706 TSKIHAEF
-1714 ETFVREKDNCVKSG
+1714 ETFANEKDECVKKR
-1728 KGKYSK
+1728 KGKYTKS
-1734 TSKFKRT
+1734 SKFKRT
-1741 WMTYRPSDE
+1741 WMTYKYSDQ

-1757 YAVVGIPPDTVVMEK
+1757 YAVIGIPPEKAVMEK
-1772 VEKKAGPD
+1772 VEIEVEDANKKA
-1780 NKDEKQGESYCIKEF
+1780 EQGERYCIKEF
-1795 YQQGVVL
+1795 YQEGVVL
-1802 NNKIDDEEAT
+1802 NNKIDAEEAT
-1812 KYGAPEGG
+1812 KYGVSKEW
-1820 GKLEYYINVDTKGQ
+1820 GKLEYYIDVNPKGE
-1834 VYEIIFPNKKQMK
+1834 VIGITFPNTKLME

>member
-1 MPDLTNQLLDAIEL
+1 MSDLTNQLLDAIEL
-15 IADKKVAAARYD
+15 IADKKVGAARYD

-40 QAGKYKIKYQGNM
+40 QTGKYKIKYQGNM

-61 STTLNNGISVYVNVP
+61 STTLNNGISVYVNIP
-76 ESDFSKVK
+76 ENDFSKVK

-109 IGIDCIIDNIQKQP
+109 IGIDCIIDNMPKQP
-123 IKINKNDTLLL
+123 IKINKDDTLLL

-151 EFVLNA
+151 EFLLNV
-157 NQGKAFLLSA
+157 NRGKAFLLSA

-217 SMPTIQTRYFRFTEE
+217 SMPTVQTRYFRFTEE

-286 DSKTNLIAR
+286 DSKTSLIAR

-300 NGRIVTLD
+300 NGRLVTLD

-372 ENNSSATYIAT
+372 ENNPSATYIAT
-383 SQFFNNYPEYADD
+383 SQFFNNYPEYPDS
-396 YFFIE
+396 YFSIE
-401 KSVSV
+401 KSVSRS
-406 DGPFEAATSHNFSSG
+406 GPFEAATSHNFSSG
-421 GEQIYLKAL
+421 GEQIYLRAL

-454 NGDYTAE
+454 NGDYTTE
-461 SMADPNSQDPNN
+461 SIADPDSQDPNN

-479 AKLNNIS
+479 AKLNNVS

-592 TDVITENGKPVTVNI
+592 TDVITEDGKPVTVSI

-670 IDIAQVQQT
+670 IDITQVQPT
-679 DNGFEKINEQ
+679 DNGYEKLNEQ

-697 ELNDDNNLIAP
+697 ELNDENKLIAP

-721 WLKDEN
+721 WLKDES
-727 LVVDWEILNELP
+727 LAVDWEILNELP
-739 QLYSD
+739 QLYS
-744 KERNSLN
+744 EEGRNSLN

-765 EFKPKYIENGA
+765 QFIPKEIDNGA
-776 SYLNDIVLFSSDF
+776 SYLNDNVLFSSDF
-789 FPLAQLVRVKLT
+789 FPLAQLIRVKLT
-801 ITLDNE
+801 ITLNNE

-821 EAKNT
+821 EARNT
-826 IYDDKEKNRHLQIVD
+826 IYNDKEKKRHLQIVD
-841 NSGFKYVKFDS
+841 NSGFKYIKFDS
-852 AGQNPIYDVNS
+852 AGQNPIYDANS

-886 HWECINQAYTV
+886 QWECINQAYTV

-913 LDLLRA
+913 LDLLRV

-926 NSFQFTVSVNNYLNI
+926 NPFQFTVSVNNYLNI

-949 GVICKITD
+949 GVVCKITD

-965 SEDGEINGGV
+965 SENGEINGGV
-975 KEETL
+975 TEGAL
-980 AEQAEEDSIIA
+980 ADQAEEDPIIV
-991 AYKEIQRLR
+991 AYKEIQKLR
-1000 TEYLTKQ
+1000 IEYLTKQ
-1007 KAILKLIEDADEA
+1007 EAILKLIEDADEE
-1020 TKQLLNQKLEDL
+1020 TKKVLNKQLEDL
-1032 KTEYYGEPNGLIYK
+1032 ETEYYGEPNGLIYK
-1046 AVKTYNDMLSS
+1046 VVTAYNNLVSS
-1057 SVENLIGYVYF
+1057 LAENLIGYVYF
-1068 PIDIYKSYLDNAVVN
+1068 PIDVYKSYLDNAVVN

-1135 NNRVQTGIMAYGE
+1135 NNKVQTGIMAYGK

-1160 TAMFGTGENS
+1160 SAMFGTGEDS
-1170 CIKIEPGGKARIQG
+1170 CIKIEPGADAKIKG
-1184 AGMTIS
+1184 AGMEIS
-1190 FSANNPY
+1190 FSASNPY
-1197 IKFTS
+1197 INFNN
-1202 GNFSVDAEGCLTAK
+1202 GVFSVDA
-1216 EVDIQGHI
+1216 QGHLI
-1224 NAGGWSEDGDD
+1224 AQDADISGHISVGGWSEESDD
-1235 AEFRPPIGAELNIGP
+1235 AEFRPPIGAMLDIGP
-1250 NKDENGNVKDID
+1250 IKDESGKVEDID
-1262 FNLEARKHIGEI
+1262 FDLKARAYVGEM
-1274 DNYNNVYDFVQINY
+1274 DDYDNVYDFVQINY

-1294 RANFSK
+1294 RANFSNV
-1300 TPDDNGAYK
+1300 PDDNGVYERE
-1309 SKLITG
+1309 LITG
-1315 LKYYDGALT
+1315 LKYYDGTLT
-1324 IKGSIEADSGTI
+1324 IKGCIEADSGTI
-1336 GGWKITEDAIVSQ
+1336 GGWNITEDAIVSQ

-1363 LGGSSD
+1363 LGGSD
-1369 EDTDFIDINNSTIT
+1369 EDTNFIDINNSTIT

-1388 NKTNYNNQSDFD
+1388 NKTSYDNQSSFD
-1400 EWKQQWRNDKENKEG
+1400 DWKKQWRNDKENKEG

-1438 ISGFTSASL
+1438 ISGSTSASL

-1458 NNTDRVFG
+1458 NDTDRVFG
-1466 MSISSSPTGVDNGM
+1466 MSISSPPTGVDGGM

-1493 VEDPSAI
+1493 VQDLSAT
-1500 NPPKEDTET
+1500 NTPQVEEET
-1509 PKDTKTSNNTNTDNK
+1509 KTSKNIETSNNTGTDNE
-1524 DKEPAE
+1524 DTPPPPPEIG
-1530 KDKVAN
+1530 KVAN

-1541 GFLALNSTYDD
+1541 GFLALNSTYDA
-1552 SITNMTST
+1552 SITNRQPTLTFKPS
-1560 EEHTYTGIH
+1560 GIY

-1575 VPDTYMIQ
+1575 IPDSYMLSW
-1583 YNTEPPPKDDTE
+1583 NTKPLPNDDDSVESSGDTDNAKAD
-1595 EEDSNNLDTTNNQT
+1595 EDV
-1609 KAKTTNTNIDSEPVY
+1609 VY
-1624 QEEGYYVKPVE
+1624 QKEGYYVKPVE
-1635 QDKIRREFLIIEEAK
+1635 QDKIRTEYLIIEEAK
-1650 DKKGNPYSPRKY
+1650 DENGNPYNPRKFRP
-1662 KTVPVSLSEAI
+1662 VPVSLSEAI
-1673 QFWYLHRNDPKTE
+1673 QFWYQHRDDEDKLTE
-1686 HLGDIKDDKYGNLEF
+1686 NNFGNIEF
-1701 WVEYF
+1701 WNRHF
-1706 TSRVKTEF
+1706 TSKIHAEF
-1714 ETFVREKDNCVKSG
+1714 ETFANEKDECVKKR
-1728 KGKYSK
+1728 KGKYTKS
-1734 TSKFKRT
+1734 SKFKRT
-1741 WMTYRPSDE
+1741 WMTYKYSDQ

-1757 YAVVGIPPDTVVMEK
+1757 YAVIGIPPEKAVMEK
-1772 VEKKAGPD
+1772 VEIEVEDANKKA
-1780 NKDEKQGESYCIKEF
+1780 EQGERYCIKEF
-1795 YQQGVVL
+1795 YQEGVVL
-1802 NNKIDDEEAT
+1802 NNKIDAEEAT
-1812 KYGAPEGG
+1812 KYGVSKEW
-1820 GKLEYYINVDTKGQ
+1820 GKLEYYIDVNPKGE
-1834 VYEIIFPNKKQMK
+1834 VIGITFPNTKLME

>member
-1 MPDLTNQLLDAIEL
+1 MSDLTNQLLDAIEL

-151 EFVLNA
+151 EFILNA
-157 NQGKAFLLSA
+157 NKGKAFLLSA

-217 SMPTIQTRYFRFTEE
+217 SMPTVQTRYFRFTEE

-372 ENNSSATYIAT
+372 ENNSNATYIAT
-383 SQFFNNYPEYADD
+383 SQFFNNYPEYADN
-396 YFFIE
+396 YFYIE

-461 SMADPNSQDPNN
+461 SIADLDSQDPNN

-486 REYIACYYDNTNFIG
+486 RQYIACYYDNTNFIG

-532 YGLAPTAVATENKVI
+532 YGLAPTAVATENKVV

-592 TDVITENGKPVTVNI
+592 TDVITEGGKPVTVNI

-670 IDIAQVQQT
+670 IDITQVKQT
-679 DNGFEKINEQ
+679 DNGYEKINEQ

-697 ELNDDNNLIAP
+697 ELNDKNELIAP

-739 QLYSD
+739 QLYSN

-751 TLISSFVKHGTSIC
+751 TLISSFAKRGTSIC
-765 EFKPKYIENGA
+765 EFIPKIIDNGA
-776 SYLNDIVLFSSDF
+776 SYLNDNLLFSSDF
-789 FPLAQLVRVKLT
+789 FPLAQLIRVKLT
-801 ITLDNE
+801 ITLNNE
-807 KKYFY
+807 QKYFY

-821 EAKNT
+821 EARNT
-826 IYDDKEKNRHLQIVD
+826 IYNDKEKNRHLQIVD
-841 NSGFKYVKFDS
+841 NSGFKYIKFDS
-852 AGQNPIYDVNS
+852 AGQNPIYDANS
-863 PFEVGFID
+863 PFEVGFMGD
-871 EDKNLIQDQVNTYHA
+871 DKVLIQDQVNTYHA
-886 HWECINQAYTV
+886 EWECVNQAYTV
-897 IPQYVEYDG
+897 IPQYTEYNG

-919 KPQKEGD
+919 KPKKEGD
-926 NSFQFTVSVNNYLNI
+926 NPFQFTVSVNNYLNI

-949 GVICKITD
+949 GVVCKITD

-965 SEDGEINGGV
+965 SENGEITGGV
-975 KEETL
+975 AEETL
-980 AEQAEEDSIIA
+980 TEQAEEDSIII
-991 AYKEIQRLR
+991 AYKEIQKLR

-1007 KAILKLIEDADEA
+1007 EAILKLIEDATEEE
-1020 TKQLLNQKLEDL
+1020 KQQLNQQLENL
-1032 KTEYYGEPNGLIYK
+1032 KIEYYGEPNGLIYK
-1046 AVKTYNDMLSS
+1046 AIKTYNDMLSS
-1057 SVENLIGYVYF
+1057 SVENLIGYIYF

-1124 SIVSTHTDNPK
+1124 SIVSTHADNSK
-1135 NNRVQTGIMAYGE
+1135 NNKIQTGIMAYGK

-1170 CIKIEPGGKARIQG
+1170 CIKIEPGADAKIKG
-1184 AGMTIS
+1184 AGMEIS

-1197 IKFTS
+1197 INFNN
-1202 GNFSVDAEGCLTAK
+1202 GIFSVDA
-1216 EVDIQGHI
+1216 QGHLI
-1224 NAGGWSEDGDD
+1224 AQDADISGHISVGGWSEESDD
-1235 AEFRPPIGAELNIGP
+1235 AEFRPPIGAMLNIGP
-1250 NKDENGNVKDID
+1250 VKDESGNVEDID
-1262 FNLEARKHIGEI
+1262 FDLKARAYVGKI
-1274 DNYNNVYDFVQINY
+1274 DDYDNVYDFVQINY

-1300 TPDDNGAYK
+1300 TPNDNGAYE
-1309 SKLITG
+1309 SELITG
-1315 LKYYDGALT
+1315 LKYYDGTLT
-1324 IKGSIEADSGTI
+1324 IRGSIEADSGTI
-1336 GGWKITEDAIVSQ
+1336 GGWSITEDAIVSR

-1363 LGGSSD
+1363 LGGSPN

-1388 NKTNYNNQSDFD
+1388 NKTNYDSQSDFD

-1438 ISGFTSASL
+1438 ISGSTSASL

-1458 NNTDRVFG
+1458 NDIDRVYG
-1466 MSISSSPTGVDNGM
+1466 MSISSPSTVGGGM
-1480 PETIATLAGVMSK
+1480 PGVVATLAGVNSK
-1493 VEDPSAI
+1493 VEDLSATDTTQ
-1500 NPPKEDTET
+1500 KENAKASD
-1509 PKDTKTSNNTNTDNK
+1509 NTNTDNEEE
-1524 DKEPAE
+1524 DSSP
-1530 KDKVAN
+1530 DIGQVAN
-1536 TEKYM
+1536 IEKFM
-1541 GFLALNSTYDD
+1541 GFMALNSTYDD
-1552 SITNMTST
+1552 SITNRTATSGF
-1560 EEHTYTGIH
+1560 EPRGIY
-1569 VLERNN
+1569 VLERTN
-1575 VPDTYMIQ
+1575 VPDNYMMTWNTKPLPPDNED
-1583 YNTEPPPKDDTE
+1583 NTENS
-1595 EEDSNNLDTTNNQT
+1595 DSTNNNT
-1609 KAKTTNTNIDSEPVY
+1609 KTINIDTDKDIVY

-1635 QDKIRREFLIIEEAK
+1635 QDKIRTEYLIIEEAK
-1650 DKKGNPYSPRKY
+1650 DANGNPYNPRKFRP
-1662 KTVPVSLSEAI
+1662 VPVSLSEAI
-1673 QFWYLHRNDPKTE
+1673 QFWYQHRNDEDKLTE
-1686 HLGDIKDDKYGNLEF
+1686 NNFGNIEF
-1701 WVEYF
+1701 WNRHF
-1706 TSRVKTEF
+1706 TSKIQKEF
-1714 ETFVREKDNCVKSG
+1714 ETFVEEKDKCVETR
-1728 KGKYSK
+1728 KGKYTK

-1741 WMTYRPSDE
+1741 WMTYKYSDQ

-1757 YAVVGIPPDTVVMEK
+1757 YAVIGLPPEKVVMEK
-1772 VEKKAGPD
+1772 VEKKVDPN
-1780 NKDEKQGESYCIKEF
+1780 NKDKEQGESYCIKEF

-1802 NNKIDDEEAT
+1802 NNKIDAEEAK
-1812 KYGAPEGG
+1812 KYGAPEDG
-1820 GKLEYYINVDTKGQ
+1820 GKLEYYINVNPQGQ
-1834 VYEIIFPNKKQMK
+1834 VYEIIFPNKKQMS

>member
-1 MPDLTNQLLDAIEL
+1 MSDLTNQLLDAIEL

-40 QAGKYKIKYQGNM
+40 QTGKYKIKYQGNM

-76 ESDFSKVK
+76 ENDFSKVK

-109 IGIDCIIDNIQKQP
+109 IGIDCIIDNIPKQP
-123 IKINKNDTLLL
+123 IKINKDDTLLL

-151 EFVLNA
+151 EFLLNV
-157 NQGKAFLLSA
+157 NRGKAFLLSA

-180 EYSLVLTCKYKND
+180 EYSLILTCKYKND

-286 DSKTNLIAR
+286 DSKTSLIAR

-300 NGRIVTLD
+300 NGRLVTLD

-396 YFFIE
+396 YFSIE
-401 KSVSV
+401 KSVSRS
-406 DGPFEAATSHNFSSG
+406 GPFEKATSHNFSSG
-421 GEQIYLKAL
+421 GEQIYLRAL

-454 NGDYTAE
+454 NGDYTTE
-461 SMADPNSQDPNN
+461 SIADPDSQDPNN

-479 AKLNNIS
+479 AKLNNVS

-592 TDVITENGKPVTVNI
+592 TDVITEDGKPVTVSI

-670 IDIAQVQQT
+670 IDITQVQPT
-679 DNGFEKINEQ
+679 DNGYEKLNEQ

-697 ELNDDNNLIAP
+697 ELNDENKLIAP

-721 WLKDEN
+721 WLKDES
-727 LVVDWEILNELP
+727 LTVDWEILNELP
-739 QLYSD
+739 QLYS
-744 KERNSLN
+744 EEGRNSLN

-765 EFKPKYIENGA
+765 QFIPKEIDNGA
-776 SYLNDIVLFSSDF
+776 SYLNDNVLFSSDF
-789 FPLAQLVRVKLT
+789 FPLAQLIRVKLT
-801 ITLDNE
+801 ITLNNE

-821 EAKNT
+821 EARNT
-826 IYDDKEKNRHLQIVD
+826 IYNDKEKKRHLQIVD
-841 NSGFKYVKFDS
+841 NSGFKYIKFDS
-852 AGQNPIYDVNS
+852 AGQNPIYDANS

-886 HWECINQAYTV
+886 QWECINQAYTV

-913 LDLLRA
+913 LDLLRV

-926 NSFQFTVSVNNYLNI
+926 NPFQFTVSVNNYLNI

-949 GVICKITD
+949 GVVCKITD

-965 SEDGEINGGV
+965 SENGEINGGV
-975 KEETL
+975 TEGAL
-980 AEQAEEDSIIA
+980 ADQAEEDPIIV
-991 AYKEIQRLR
+991 AYKEIQKLR
-1000 TEYLTKQ
+1000 IEYLTKQ
-1007 KAILKLIEDADEA
+1007 EAILKLIEDADEE
-1020 TKQLLNQKLEDL
+1020 TKKVLNKQLEDL
-1032 KTEYYGEPNGLIYK
+1032 ETEYYGESNGLIYK
-1046 AVKTYNDMLSS
+1046 AVTAYNNLVSS
-1057 SVENLIGYVYF
+1057 LAENLIGYVYF
-1068 PIDIYKSYLDNAVVN
+1068 PIDVYKSYLDNAVVN

-1135 NNRVQTGIMAYGE
+1135 NNKVQTGIMAYGK

-1160 TAMFGTGENS
+1160 SAMFGTGEDS
-1170 CIKIEPGGKARIQG
+1170 CIKIEPGADAKIKG
-1184 AGMTIS
+1184 AGMEIS
-1190 FSANNPY
+1190 FSASNPY
-1197 IKFTS
+1197 INFNN
-1202 GNFSVDAEGCLTAK
+1202 GVFSVDA
-1216 EVDIQGHI
+1216 QGHLI
-1224 NAGGWSEDGDD
+1224 AQDADISGHISVGGWSEESDD
-1235 AEFRPPIGAELNIGP
+1235 AEFRPPIGAMLDIGP
-1250 NKDENGNVKDID
+1250 IKDESGKVEDID
-1262 FNLEARKHIGEI
+1262 FDLKARAYVGEM
-1274 DNYNNVYDFVQINY
+1274 DDYDNVYDFVQINY

-1294 RANFSK
+1294 RANFSNV
-1300 TPDDNGAYK
+1300 PDDNGVYERE
-1309 SKLITG
+1309 LITG
-1315 LKYYDGALT
+1315 LKYYDGTLT
-1324 IKGSIEADSGTI
+1324 IKGCIEADSGTI
-1336 GGWKITEDAIVSQ
+1336 GGWNITEDAIVSQ

-1363 LGGSSD
+1363 LGGSD
-1369 EDTDFIDINNSTIT
+1369 EDTNFIDINNSTIT

-1388 NKTNYNNQSDFD
+1388 NKTSYDNQSSFD
-1400 EWKQQWRNDKENKEG
+1400 DWKKQWRNDKENKEG

-1438 ISGFTSASL
+1438 ISGSTSASL

-1458 NNTDRVFG
+1458 NDTDRVFG
-1466 MSISSSPTGVDNGM
+1466 MSISSPPTGVDGGM

-1493 VEDPSAI
+1493 VQDLSAT
-1500 NPPKEDTET
+1500 NTPQVEEET
-1509 PKDTKTSNNTNTDNK
+1509 KTSKNIETSNNTGTDNE
-1524 DKEPAE
+1524 DTPPPPPEIG
-1530 KDKVAN
+1530 KVAN

-1541 GFLALNSTYDD
+1541 GFLALNSTYDA
-1552 SITNMTST
+1552 SITNRQPTLTFKPS
-1560 EEHTYTGIH
+1560 GIY

-1575 VPDTYMIQ
+1575 IPDSYMLSW
-1583 YNTEPPPKDDTE
+1583 NTKPLPNDDDSVESSGDTDNAKAD
-1595 EEDSNNLDTTNNQT
+1595 EDV
-1609 KAKTTNTNIDSEPVY
+1609 VY
-1624 QEEGYYVKPVE
+1624 QKEGYYVKPVE
-1635 QDKIRREFLIIEEAK
+1635 QDKIRTEYLIIEEAK
-1650 DKKGNPYSPRKY
+1650 DENGNPYNPRKFRP
-1662 KTVPVSLSEAI
+1662 VPVSLSEAI
-1673 QFWYLHRNDPKTE
+1673 QFWYQHRDDEDKLTE
-1686 HLGDIKDDKYGNLEF
+1686 NNFGNIEF
-1701 WVEYF
+1701 WNRHF
-1706 TSRVKTEF
+1706 TSKIHAEF
-1714 ETFVREKDNCVKSG
+1714 ETFANEKDECVKKR
-1728 KGKYSK
+1728 KGKYTKS
-1734 TSKFKRT
+1734 SKFKRT
-1741 WMTYRPSDE
+1741 WMTYKYSDQ

-1757 YAVVGIPPDTVVMEK
+1757 YAVIGIPPEKAVMEK
-1772 VEKKAGPD
+1772 VEIEVEDANKKA
-1780 NKDEKQGESYCIKEF
+1780 EQGERYCIKEF
-1795 YQQGVVL
+1795 YQEGVVL
-1802 NNKIDDEEAT
+1802 NNKIDAEEAT
-1812 KYGAPEGG
+1812 KYGVSKEW
-1820 GKLEYYINVDTKGQ
+1820 GKLEYYIDVNPKGE
-1834 VYEIIFPNKKQMK
+1834 VIGITFPNTKLME

>member
-1 MPDLTNQLLDAIEL
+1 MSDLTNQLLDAMEL

-92 QGNLSSSIITEN
+92 KGNLSSSIITEN

-123 IKINKNDTLLL
+123 IKINKDDTLLL

-151 EFVLNA
+151 EFLLNV
-157 NQGKAFLLSA
+157 NKGKAFLLSA

-217 SMPTIQTRYFRFTEE
+217 SMPTTQTRYFRFTEE

-286 DSKTNLIAR
+286 DSKTSLIAR

-300 NGRIVTLD
+300 NGRLVTLD
-308 ANKIRY
+308 ASKIRY
-314 LWFIEQ
+314 LWFVEQ

-360 KCVLLYQLNDIE
+360 KCVLQYQLNDIE

-401 KSVSV
+401 KSVSRS
-406 DGPFEAATSHNFSSG
+406 GPFEKATQHNFSSG

-461 SMADPNSQDPNN
+461 SIADPGSQDPNN

-479 AKLNNIS
+479 AKLNNVS

-670 IDIAQVQQT
+670 IDITQVQST
-679 DNGFEKINEQ
+679 DSGYEKLNEQ

-697 ELNDDNNLIAP
+697 ELNDKNELIAP

-739 QLYSD
+739 QLYSN

-751 TLISSFVKHGTSIC
+751 TLISSFAKRGTSIC
-765 EFKPKYIENGA
+765 EFIPKIIDNGA
-776 SYLNDIVLFSSDF
+776 SYLNDNLLFSSDF

-801 ITLDNE
+801 ITLNNE

-821 EAKNT
+821 EARNT
-826 IYDDKEKNRHLQIVD
+826 IYNDKEKNRHLQIVD
-841 NSGFKYVKFDS
+841 NSGFKYIKFDS
-852 AGQNPIYDVNS
+852 AGQNPIYDANS
-863 PFEVGFID
+863 PFEVGFMGD
-871 EDKNLIQDQVNTYHA
+871 DKVLIQDQTNTYHA
-886 HWECINQAYTV
+886 EWECVNQAYTV
-897 IPQYVEYDG
+897 IPQYTEYNG

-913 LDLLRA
+913 LDLLRT

-926 NSFQFTVSVNNYLNI
+926 NPFQFTVSVNNYLNI

-949 GVICKITD
+949 GVVCKITD

-965 SEDGEINGGV
+965 SENGEITGGIT
-975 KEETL
+975 EEVLT
-980 AEQAEEDSIIA
+980 EQAEEDSIIV
-991 AYKEIQRLR
+991 AYKEIQKLR

-1007 KAILKLIEDADEA
+1007 ETILKLIEDATEEE
-1020 TKQLLNQKLEDL
+1020 KQQLNQQLENL
-1032 KTEYYGEPNGLIYK
+1032 KIEYYGEPNGLIYK
-1046 AVKTYNDMLSS
+1046 AIKTYNDMLSS
-1057 SVENLIGYVYF
+1057 SVENLIGYIYF

-1124 SIVSTHTDNPK
+1124 SIVSTHADNSK
-1135 NNRVQTGIMAYGE
+1135 NNKVQTGIMAYGK

-1170 CIKIEPGGKARIQG
+1170 CIKIEPGADAKIKG
-1184 AGMTIS
+1184 AGMEIS
-1190 FSANNPY
+1190 FSASNPY
-1197 IKFTS
+1197 INFNN
-1202 GNFSVDAEGCLTAK
+1202 GIFSVDA
-1216 EVDIQGHI
+1216 QGHLI
-1224 NAGGWSEDGDD
+1224 AQDADISGHITAGGWSEESDD
-1235 AEFRPPIGAELNIGP
+1235 AEFHPPIGAVLNIGP
-1250 NKDENGNVKDID
+1250 NKDEYGKVEDID
-1262 FNLEARKHIGEI
+1262 FDLKARAYVGKI
-1274 DNYNNVYDFVQINY
+1274 DDYDNVYDFVQINY

-1300 TPDDNGAYK
+1300 TPNDNGAYE
-1309 SKLITG
+1309 SELITG

-1324 IKGSIEADSGTI
+1324 IRGSIEADSGTI
-1336 GGWKITEDAIVSQ
+1336 GGWSITEDAIVSR

-1363 LGGSSD
+1363 LGGSSN

-1438 ISGFTSASL
+1438 ISGSTSASL

-1458 NNTDRVFG
+1458 NDIDHVYG
-1466 MSISSSPTGVDNGM
+1466 MSISSPPTGAPEGGM

-1493 VEDPSAI
+1493 VEDISVTDTS
-1500 NPPKEDTET
+1500 KEDNTET
-1509 PKDTKTSNNTNTDNK
+1509 SKDTNTDNK
-1524 DKEPAE
+1524 DDEDKESTE
-1530 KDKVAN
+1530 TDKVAN

-1541 GFLALNSTYDD
+1541 GFLALNSTFDE

-1560 EEHTYTGIH
+1560 EQHKYTGIH

-1575 VPDTYMIQ
+1575 IPDSYMMQ
-1583 YNTEPPPKDDTE
+1583 WNTEPPS
-1595 EEDSNNLDTTNNQT
+1595 EEDSNNSDTTNNQT
-1609 KAKTTNTNIDSEPVY
+1609 KTKTTNTDTDSKPVY
-1624 QEEGYYVKPVE
+1624 QQEGYYVKPIE

-1650 DKKGNPYSPRKY
+1650 DKDGNVYNPRKY
-1662 KTVPVSLSEAI
+1662 KVVPVSLGEAI

-1686 HLGDIKDDKYGNLEF
+1686 HLGDIEEDKFGNLEF
-1701 WVEYF
+1701 WIEHF
-1706 TSRVKTEF
+1706 TSKVKKEF
-1714 ETFVREKDNCVKSG
+1714 ETFVREKDECVKNK
-1728 KGKYSK
+1728 KGKYNK
-1734 TSKFKRT
+1734 ASKFERA

-1757 YAVVGIPPDTVVMEK
+1757 YAVVGMPPEKAVMEK
-1772 VEKKAGPD
+1772 IENKVDPKK
-1780 NKDEKQGESYCIKEF
+1780 KDKEQGESYCIKEF
-1795 YQQGVVL
+1795 YQEGVVL
-1802 NNKIDDEEAT
+1802 NNKIDKEEAD
-1812 KYGAPEGG
+1812 KYGVSKDS
-1820 GKLEYYINVDTKGQ
+1820 GKLEYYINVNTKGE

-1852 PILAPN
+1852 SILAPN
-1858 CPYNKKKE
+1858 CPYNKKK

>member
-1 MPDLTNQLLDAIEL
+1 MSDLTNQLLDAIEL

-27 KTIQATIVSCVDA
+27 KTIQAIIVSCVDA

-76 ESDFSKVK
+76 ENDFSKVK

-92 QGNLSSSIITEN
+92 KGNLSSSIITEN

-151 EFVLNA
+151 EFLLNV
-157 NQGKAFLLSA
+157 NKGKAFLLSA

-217 SMPTIQTRYFRFTEE
+217 SMPTVQTRYFRFTEE
-232 LEEISKIEIVTS
+232 LEEISKIEIITS

-300 NGRIVTLD
+300 NGRLVTLD
-308 ANKIRY
+308 ASKIKY
-314 LWFIEQ
+314 LWFVEQ

-341 SNPECTYQKTLF
+341 SNPECIYQKTLF

-372 ENNSSATYIAT
+372 ENSSSATYIAT
-383 SQFFNNYPEYADD
+383 SQFFNNYPEYTDD

-401 KSVSV
+401 KSISRS
-406 DGPFEAATSHNFSSG
+406 GPFEKATQHNFSSG

-461 SMADPNSQDPNN
+461 SIADPDSQDPNN

-479 AKLNNIS
+479 AKLNNVS

-513 NLDYDINII
+513 NLDYDRNII

-636 IKVKVIYNNTAIWGT
+636 IKVKVIYNNTVIWGT

-670 IDIAQVQQT
+670 IDITQVKQT
-679 DNGFEKINEQ
+679 DNGYEKLNEQ

-697 ELNDDNNLIAP
+697 ELNDKNELIAP

-739 QLYSD
+739 QLYSN

-751 TLISSFVKHGTSIC
+751 TLISSFAKRGTSIC
-765 EFKPKYIENGA
+765 EFIPKIIDNGA
-776 SYLNDIVLFSSDF
+776 SYLNDNLLFSSDF
-789 FPLAQLVRVKLT
+789 FPLAQLIRVKLT
-801 ITLDNE
+801 ITLNNE
-807 KKYFY
+807 QKYFY

-821 EAKNT
+821 EARNT
-826 IYDDKEKNRHLQIVD
+826 IYNNKEKNRHLQIVD
-841 NSGFKYVKFDS
+841 NSGFKYIKFDS
-852 AGQNPIYDVNS
+852 AGQNPIYDANS
-863 PFEVGFID
+863 PFEVGFMGD
-871 EDKNLIQDQVNTYHA
+871 DKVLIQDQVNTYHA
-886 HWECINQAYTV
+886 EWKCVNQAYTV
-897 IPQYVEYDG
+897 IPQYTEYNG

-919 KPQKEGD
+919 KPKKEGD
-926 NSFQFTVSVNNYLNI
+926 SSFQFTVSVNNYLNI

-949 GVICKITD
+949 GVVCKITD

-965 SEDGEINGGV
+965 SENGEITGGIT
-975 KEETL
+975 EEVL
-980 AEQAEEDSIIA
+980 IEQAEEDSIIV
-991 AYKEIQRLR
+991 AYKEIQKLR

-1007 KAILKLIEDADEA
+1007 ETILKLIEDATEEE
-1020 TKQLLNQKLEDL
+1020 KQQLNQQLENL
-1032 KTEYYGEPNGLIYK
+1032 KIEYYGEPNGLIYK
-1046 AVKTYNDMLSS
+1046 AIKTYNDMLSS
-1057 SVENLIGYVYF
+1057 SVKNLIGYVYF
-1068 PIDIYKSYLDNAVVN
+1068 PIDVYKSYLDNAVVN

-1124 SIVSTHTDNPK
+1124 SIVSTHADNSK
-1135 NNRVQTGIMAYGE
+1135 NNKVQTGIMAYGK

-1160 TAMFGTGENS
+1160 TAMFGTGESS
-1170 CIKIEPGGKARIQG
+1170 CIKIEPGADAKIKG
-1184 AGMTIS
+1184 AGMEIS
-1190 FSANNPY
+1190 FSASNPY
-1197 IKFTS
+1197 INFNN
-1202 GNFSVDAEGCLTAK
+1202 GIFSVDA
-1216 EVDIQGHI
+1216 QGHLI
-1224 NAGGWSEDGDD
+1224 AQDADISGHITAGGWSEESDD
-1235 AEFRPPIGAELNIGP
+1235 AEFHPPIGAVLNIGP
-1250 NKDENGNVKDID
+1250 NKDEYGKVEDID
-1262 FNLEARKHIGEI
+1262 FDLKARAYVGKI
-1274 DNYNNVYDFVQINY
+1274 DDYDNVYDFVQINY

-1300 TPDDNGAYK
+1300 TPNDNGAYE
-1309 SKLITG
+1309 SELITG

-1336 GGWKITEDAIVSQ
+1336 GGWRITEDAIVSQ

-1424 ENGCLSMSSSSAVN
+1424 ENGCLSMNSSSAVN
-1438 ISGFTSASL
+1438 ISGSTSASL

-1458 NNTDRVFG
+1458 NDNDRVYG
-1466 MSISSSPTGVDNGM
+1466 MSISSPSTAEGGM
-1480 PETIATLAGVMSK
+1480 PGTVATLAGVNSK
-1493 VEDPSAI
+1493 VEDLSATSTTS
-1500 NPPKEDTET
+1500 KEDAEVS
-1509 PKDTKTSNNTNTDNK
+1509 DSTNTDNEEDSSPEIAQVA
-1524 DKEPAE
+1524 DKE
-1530 KDKVAN
+1530 KF
-1536 TEKYM
+1536 M
-1541 GFLALNSTYDD
+1541 GFMALNSTYDD
-1552 SITNMTST
+1552 SITNIPSTSGY
-1560 EEHTYTGIH
+1560 EPRGIY
-1569 VLERNN
+1569 VLERTNEPTN
-1575 VPDTYMIQ
+1575 YMMTWNTKPLPPD
-1583 YNTEPPPKDDTE
+1583 NEDGTENS
-1595 EEDSNNLDTTNNQT
+1595 DSTNNNT
-1609 KAKTTNTNIDSEPVY
+1609 KTTNTDNEPVY
-1624 QEEGYYVKPVE
+1624 QEEGYYVKPIE
-1635 QDKIRREFLIIEEAK
+1635 QGKIRREFLIIEEAK
-1650 DKKGNPYSPRKY
+1650 DENGNSYNPRKFRP
-1662 KTVPVSLSEAI
+1662 VPVSLSEAI
-1673 QFWYLHRNDPKTE
+1673 QFWYQHRNDE
-1686 HLGDIKDDKYGNLEF
+1686 DKLTADNFGNIVF
-1701 WVEYF
+1701 WNRYF
-1706 TSRVKTEF
+1706 TSKIQKEF
-1714 ETFVREKDNCVKSG
+1714 ETFVEEKDKCVEKR
-1728 KGKYSK
+1728 KGRYTKA
-1734 TSKFKRT
+1734 SKFKRT
-1741 WMTYRPSDE
+1741 WMTYKYSDQ

-1757 YAVVGIPPDTVVMEK
+1757 YAVIGLPPEKVVMEK
-1772 VEKKAGPD
+1772 VDHNKKD
-1780 NKDEKQGESYCIKEF
+1780 KEQGESYCIKEF
-1795 YQQGVVL
+1795 YQEGVVL
-1802 NNKIDDEEAT
+1802 NNKIDSEEAA
-1812 KYGAPEGG
+1812 KYGVSDKS
-1820 GKLEYYINVDTKGQ
+1820 GKLEYYINVNPQGQ
-1834 VYEIIFPNKKQMK
+1834 VHEIIFPNKKQMS

>member
-1 MPDLTNQLLDAIEL
+1 MSDLTNQLLDAIEL
-15 IADKKVAAARYD
+15 IADKKVGAARYD

-40 QAGKYKIKYQGNM
+40 QTGKYKIKYQGNM

-61 STTLNNGISVYVNVP
+61 STTLNNGISVYVNIP
-76 ESDFSKVK
+76 ENDFSKVK

-109 IGIDCIIDNIQKQP
+109 IGIDCIIDNIPKQP
-123 IKINKNDTLLL
+123 IKINKDDTLLL

-151 EFVLNA
+151 EFLLNV
-157 NQGKAFLLSA
+157 NRGKAFLLSA

-286 DSKTNLIAR
+286 DKKTNLIAR

-300 NGRIVTLD
+300 NGRLVTLD
-308 ANKIRY
+308 TSKIKY
-314 LWFIEQ
+314 LWFVEQ

-401 KSVSV
+401 KSVSRS
-406 DGPFEAATSHNFSSG
+406 GPFEKATSHNFSSG
-421 GEQIYLKAL
+421 GEQIYLRAL

-461 SMADPNSQDPNN
+461 SIADPDSQDPNN

-479 AKLNNIS
+479 AKLNNVS

-592 TDVITENGKPVTVNI
+592 TDVITEDGKPNGKPVTVSI

-670 IDIAQVQQT
+670 IDIIQVQPT
-679 DNGFEKINEQ
+679 DSGYEKLNEQ

-697 ELNDDNNLIAP
+697 ELNDENKLIAS

-727 LVVDWEILNELP
+727 LAVDWEILNELP
-739 QLYSD
+739 QLYS
-744 KERNSLN
+744 EEGRNSLN
-751 TLISSFVKHGTSIC
+751 TLISSFIKYGTSIC
-765 EFKPKYIENGA
+765 QFIPKEIDNGA
-776 SYLNDIVLFSSDF
+776 SYLNDNVLFSSDF
-789 FPLAQLVRVKLT
+789 FPLAQLIRVKLT
-801 ITLDNE
+801 ITLNNE

-821 EAKNT
+821 EARNT
-826 IYDDKEKNRHLQIVD
+826 IYNDKEKKRHLQIVD
-841 NSGFKYVKFDS
+841 NSGFKYIKFDS
-852 AGQNPIYDVNS
+852 AGQNPIYDANS
-863 PFEVGFID
+863 PFEVGFMGD
-871 EDKNLIQDQVNTYHA
+871 DKVLIQDQVNTYHA
-886 HWECINQAYTV
+886 EWECVNQAYTV
-897 IPQYVEYDG
+897 IPQYTEYDG

-913 LDLLRA
+913 LDLLQA
-919 KPQKEGD
+919 KPKKEGD
-926 NSFQFTVSVNNYLNI
+926 NPFQFTVSVNNYLNI

-965 SEDGEINGGV
+965 SENGEIDGGV
-975 KEETL
+975 TEGAL
-980 AEQAEEDSIIA
+980 AEQAEEDPIIV
-991 AYKEIQRLR
+991 AYKEIQKLR
-1000 TEYLTKQ
+1000 IEYLTKQ
-1007 KAILKLIEDADEA
+1007 EAILKLIEDADEE
-1020 TKQLLNQKLEDL
+1020 TKKVLNKQLEDL
-1032 KTEYYGEPNGLIYK
+1032 ETEYYGEPNGLIYK
-1046 AVKTYNDMLSS
+1046 AVTAYNNLVSS
-1057 SVENLIGYVYF
+1057 LAENLIGYVYF
-1068 PIDIYKSYLDNAVVN
+1068 PIDVYKSYLDNAVVN

-1135 NNRVQTGIMAYGE
+1135 NNKVQTGIMAYGK

-1160 TAMFGTGENS
+1160 SAMFGTGEDS
-1170 CIKIEPGGKARIQG
+1170 CIKIEPGADAKIKG
-1184 AGMTIS
+1184 AGMEIS
-1190 FSANNPY
+1190 FSASNPY
-1197 IKFTS
+1197 INFNN
-1202 GNFSVDAEGCLTAK
+1202 GVFSVDA
-1216 EVDIQGHI
+1216 QGHLI
-1224 NAGGWSEDGDD
+1224 AQDADISGHISVGGWSEESDD
-1235 AEFRPPIGAELNIGP
+1235 AEFRPPIGAMLDIGP
-1250 NKDENGNVKDID
+1250 IKDESGKVEDID
-1262 FNLEARKHIGEI
+1262 FDLKARAYVGEM
-1274 DNYNNVYDFVQINY
+1274 DDYDNVYDFVQINY

-1300 TPDDNGAYK
+1300 EPDENGIYDRE
-1309 SKLITG
+1309 LITG
-1315 LKYYDGALT
+1315 LLYRDGELRIQGT
-1324 IKGSIEADSGTI
+1324 IYADAGTI
-1336 GGWKITEDAIVSQ
+1336 GGWNITEDAIVSA

-1363 LGGSSD
+1363 LGGSD

-1388 NKTNYNNQSDFD
+1388 NKTNYNSQSSFD

-1415 RQTKASIST
+1415 RYTKASLST

-1438 ISGFTSASL
+1438 ISGSTSASL

-1458 NNTDRVFG
+1458 NDNDRVYG
-1466 MSISSSPTGVDNGM
+1466 MSISSPSTVAGGM
-1480 PETIATLAGVMSK
+1480 PGTVATLAGVNSK
-1493 VEDPSAI
+1493 VEDLSATDTI
-1500 NPPKEDTET
+1500 QKEN
-1509 PKDTKTSNNTNTDNK
+1509 TKASDNTNTDNEDENLPPEIAQVA
-1524 DKEPAE
+1524 DKE
-1530 KDKVAN
+1530 KF
-1536 TEKYM
+1536 M
-1541 GFLALNSTYDD
+1541 GFMALNSTYDG
-1552 SITNMTST
+1552 SITNIPPT
-1560 EEHTYTGIH
+1560 EHYIYRGIY
-1569 VLERNN
+1569 VLERTNE
-1575 VPDTYMIQ
+1575 PDNYMMTWNTKPLPPDDED
-1583 YNTEPPPKDDTE
+1583 NTESN
-1595 EEDSNNLDTTNNQT
+1595 DSTNNST
-1609 KAKTTNTNIDSEPVY
+1609 KTTNTDTDKDVVY
-1624 QEEGYYVKPVE
+1624 QQEGYYVKPVE
-1635 QDKIRREFLIIEEAK
+1635 QDKIRTEYLIIEEAK
-1650 DKKGNPYSPRKY
+1650 DENGNPYNPRKFRP
-1662 KTVPVSLSEAI
+1662 VPVSLSEAI
-1673 QFWYLHRNDPKTE
+1673 QFWYQHRDDEEKLTE
-1686 HLGDIKDDKYGNLEF
+1686 DNFGNIVF
-1701 WVEYF
+1701 WNKYF
-1706 TSRVKTEF
+1706 TDKIRKEF
-1714 ETFVREKDNCVKSG
+1714 ETFVEEKDKCVKNR

-1734 TSKFKRT
+1734 SSKFNRT
-1741 WMTYRPSDE
+1741 WKTYRYSKQ

-1757 YAVVGIPPDTVVMEK
+1757 YAVIGLPPEKAVMEK
-1772 VEKKAGPD
+1772 VEQKVDPNNKK
-1780 NKDEKQGESYCIKEF
+1780 EHGESYCIKEF
-1795 YQQGVVL
+1795 YQDGVVL
-1802 NNKIDDEEAT
+1802 NNRIDKEEAA
-1812 KYGAPEGG
+1812 KYGVSDKS
-1820 GKLEYYINVDTKGQ
+1820 GKLEYYINVNSKGE
-1834 VYEIIFPNKKQMK
+1834 VDEIIFPNKKQMS

>member
-1 MPDLTNQLLDAIEL
+1 MSDLTNQLLDAMEL

-92 QGNLSSSIITEN
+92 KGNLSSSIITEN

-123 IKINKNDTLLL
+123 IKIDKDDTLLL
-134 YSKDSFMHE
+134 YSKDNFMHE

-151 EFVLNA
+151 EFLLNV
-157 NQGKAFLLSA
+157 NRGKAFLLSA

-286 DSKTNLIAR
+286 DSKTSLIAR

-300 NGRIVTLD
+300 NGRLVTLD
-308 ANKIRY
+308 ASKIRY
-314 LWFIEQ
+314 LWFVEQ

-372 ENNSSATYIAT
+372 ENNSNATYIAT

-401 KSVSV
+401 KSVSRS
-406 DGPFEAATSHNFSSG
+406 GPFEKATQHNFSSG
-421 GEQIYLKAL
+421 GEQIYLRAL

-454 NGDYTAE
+454 NGDYTTE
-461 SMADPNSQDPNN
+461 SIADPNSQDPNN

-479 AKLNNIS
+479 AKLNNVS
-486 REYIACYYDNTNFIG
+486 REYIACYYDNNNFIG

-532 YGLAPTAVATENKVI
+532 YGLAPTAVATENKVV

-670 IDIAQVQQT
+670 IDIAQVQPI
-679 DNGFEKINEQ
+679 DNGYEKLNEQ

-697 ELNDDNNLIAP
+697 ELNDENKLIAP

-727 LVVDWEILNELP
+727 LIVDWEILNELP
-739 QLYSD
+739 QLYS
-744 KERNSLN
+744 EEGRNSLN

-765 EFKPKYIENGA
+765 QFIPKIIDNGA
-776 SYLNDIVLFSSDF
+776 SYLNDTVLFSSDL

-801 ITLDNE
+801 ITLNNE
-807 KKYFY
+807 TKHFY
-812 RTIPIAVVM
+812 RTVPIAVVM

-826 IYDDKEKNRHLQIVD
+826 VYDDKNNRHLQIVD
-841 NSGFKYVKFDS
+841 NSGFKYIKFDS
-852 AGQNPIYDVNS
+852 AGQNPIYDANS
-863 PFEVGFID
+863 PFEVGFMGD
-871 EDKNLIQDQVNTYHA
+871 DKVLIQDQVNTYHA
-886 HWECINQAYTV
+886 QWECINQAYTV
-897 IPQYVEYDG
+897 IPQYTKYDG

-980 AEQAEEDSIIA
+980 AEQAEEDSIIT

-1032 KTEYYGEPNGLIYK
+1032 KTEYYGESNGLIYK

-1202 GNFSVDAEGCLTAK
+1202 GNFSVDAEGRLTAK

-1262 FNLEARKHIGEI
+1262 FNLEARKRIGEI

-1336 GGWKITEDAIVSQ
+1336 GGWSITDDAIVSR

-1388 NKTNYNNQSDFD
+1388 SKTNYNSQSDFN

-1424 ENGCLSMSSSSAVN
+1424 ENGCLSMNSSSAVN
-1438 ISGFTSASL
+1438 ISGSTSASL

-1458 NNTDRVFG
+1458 NDVDRVYG
-1466 MSISSSPTGVDNGM
+1466 MSISSPSTANGGM
-1480 PETIATLAGVMSK
+1480 PGTVATLAGVNSK
-1493 VEDPSAI
+1493 VEDLSATSTTS
-1500 NPPKEDTET
+1500 KEDT
-1509 PKDTKTSNNTNTDNK
+1509 KASDDTDTDSK
-1524 DKEPAE
+1524 QEDSSPDIGQVADKE
-1530 KDKVAN
+1530 KF
-1536 TEKYM
+1536 M
-1541 GFLALNSTYDD
+1541 GFMALNSTYDD
-1552 SITNMTST
+1552 SITNIPPTSGY
-1560 EEHTYTGIH
+1560 EPRGIY
-1569 VLERNN
+1569 VLERTNEPTN
-1575 VPDTYMIQ
+1575 YMMTWNTKPLPPD
-1583 YNTEPPPKDDTE
+1583 NENSTESS
-1595 EEDSNNLDTTNNQT
+1595 DSTNNNT
-1609 KAKTTNTNIDSEPVY
+1609 KTTNTDNELVY
-1624 QEEGYYVKPVE
+1624 QEEGYYVKPIE
-1635 QDKIRREFLIIEEAK
+1635 QGKIRREFLIIEEAK
-1650 DKKGNPYSPRKY
+1650 DENGNSYNPRKFRP
-1662 KTVPVSLSEAI
+1662 VPVSLSEAI
-1673 QFWYLHRNDPKTE
+1673 QFWYQHRNDE
-1686 HLGDIKDDKYGNLEF
+1686 DKLTADNFGNIVF
-1701 WVEYF
+1701 WNRYF
-1706 TSRVKTEF
+1706 TSKIQKEF
-1714 ETFVREKDNCVKSG
+1714 ETFVEEKDKCVENR
-1728 KGKYSK
+1728 KGKYTK

-1741 WMTYRPSDE
+1741 WMTYRYSKQ

-1757 YAVVGIPPDTVVMEK
+1757 YAVIGLPPEKAVMEK
-1772 VEKKAGPD
+1772 VEQKVDPNDK
-1780 NKDEKQGESYCIKEF
+1780 NKEHGESYCIKEF
-1795 YQQGVVL
+1795 YQDGVVL
-1802 NNKIDDEEAT
+1802 NNRIDKEEAA
-1812 KYGAPEGG
+1812 KYGVSDKS
-1820 GKLEYYINVDTKGQ
+1820 GKLEYYINVNSKGE
-1834 VYEIIFPNKKQMK
+1834 VDEIIFPNKKQMS

>member
-1 MPDLTNQLLDAIEL
+1 MSDLTNQLLDAMEL

-109 IGIDCIIDNIQKQP
+109 IGIDCIIDNIPKQP
-123 IKINKNDTLLL
+123 IRINKDGTLLL

-143 AISEVLQE
+143 AIGEVLQE
-151 EFVLNA
+151 EFILNA
-157 NQGKAFLLSA
+157 NKGKAFLLSA

-232 LEEISKIEIVTS
+232 LEEISKIEIITS

-300 NGRIVTLD
+300 NGRLVTLD
-308 ANKIRY
+308 ASKIRY
-314 LWFIEQ
+314 LWFVEQ

-372 ENNSSATYIAT
+372 ENNSNATYIAT

-401 KSVSV
+401 KSVTIS
-406 DGPFEAATSHNFSSG
+406 GPFEKATQHNFSSG
-421 GEQIYLKAL
+421 GEQIYLRAL

-461 SMADPNSQDPNN
+461 SIADPDSQDPNN

-479 AKLNNIS
+479 AKLNNVS

-592 TDVITENGKPVTVNI
+592 TDVITEGGKPVTVSI

-636 IKVKVIYNNTAIWGT
+636 IKVKVVYNNTAIWGT

-670 IDIAQVQQT
+670 IDITQVQPT
-679 DNGFEKINEQ
+679 DNGYEKLNEQ
-689 PYFNSFHY
+689 SYFNSFHY
-697 ELNDDNNLIAP
+697 ELNDKNELIAP

-739 QLYSD
+739 QLYSN

-751 TLISSFVKHGTSIC
+751 TLISSFAKRETSIC
-765 EFKPKYIENGA
+765 EFIPKIIDNGA
-776 SYLNDIVLFSSDF
+776 SYLNDNVLFSSDF

-801 ITLDNE
+801 ITLNNE
-807 KKYFY
+807 QKYFY

-821 EAKNT
+821 EARNT
-826 IYDDKEKNRHLQIVD
+826 IYNDKEKNRHLQIVD
-841 NSGFKYVKFDS
+841 NSGFKYIKFDS
-852 AGQNPIYDVNS
+852 AGQNPIYDANS
-863 PFEVGFID
+863 PFEVGFMGD
-871 EDKNLIQDQVNTYHA
+871 DKVLIQDQVNTYHA
-886 HWECINQAYTV
+886 QWECVNQAYTV
-897 IPQYVEYDG
+897 IPQHTEYDG

-949 GVICKITD
+949 GVVCKITD

-965 SEDGEINGGV
+965 SENGEINGGV
-975 KEETL
+975 TEDALT
-980 AEQAEEDSIIA
+980 EQAEEDPIII
-991 AYKEIQRLR
+991 AYKEIQKLR
-1000 TEYLTKQ
+1000 TEYLTK
-1007 KAILKLIEDADEA
+1007 KEAILKLIEDADEE
-1020 TKQLLNQKLEDL
+1020 TKRVLNQKLEDL
-1032 KTEYYGEPNGLIYK
+1032 ETEYYGEPNGLIYK
-1046 AVKTYNDMLSS
+1046 AVIAYNNLVSS
-1057 SVENLIGYVYF
+1057 LAENLIGYVYL
-1068 PIDIYKSYLDNAVVN
+1068 PIDVYKSYLDNAVVN

-1098 NSYLMANMIGAGS
+1098 NSYLMSNMIGAGS

-1124 SIVSTHTDNPK
+1124 SIVSTHTDNSK
-1135 NNRVQTGIMAYGE
+1135 NNKIQTGIMAYGK

-1160 TAMFGTGENS
+1160 SAMFGTGENS
-1170 CIKIEPGGKARIQG
+1170 CIKIEPGANARIQG
-1184 AGMTIS
+1184 AGMVIN
-1190 FSANNPY
+1190 FSANDTY

-1202 GNFSVDAEGCLTAK
+1202 GNFSVDKDGYLTAK
-1216 EVDIQGHI
+1216 DADIQGHI
-1224 NAGGWSEDGDD
+1224 KAGGWSTDGNN

-1250 NKDENGNVKDID
+1250 IKDENGDVEDVEFYLKSRTYIGKID
-1262 FNLEARKHIGEI
+1262 
-1274 DNYNNVYDFVQINY
+1274 DYDNVYDFVQINY

-1300 TPDDNGAYK
+1300 TPNDNNVYA
-1309 SKLITG
+1309 SELITG

-1336 GGWKITEDAIVSQ
+1336 GGWRITEDAIVSQ

-1363 LGGSSD
+1363 LGGSD

-1388 NKTNYNNQSDFD
+1388 NKTNYDSQSSFD

-1415 RQTKASIST
+1415 RQTKASISA

-1438 ISGFTSASL
+1438 ISGSTSASL

-1458 NNTDRVFG
+1458 NDIDRVYG
-1466 MSISSSPTGVDNGM
+1466 MSISSPSTVEGGM
-1480 PETIATLAGVMSK
+1480 PGTVATLAGVNSK
-1493 VEDPSAI
+1493 VEDLSATSTTSKKDAEVSDDTDI
-1500 NPPKEDTET
+1500 SSKEEDSPPEMGQ
-1509 PKDTKTSNNTNTDNK
+1509 
-1524 DKEPAE
+1524 
-1530 KDKVAN
+1530 VAN
-1536 TEKYM
+1536 KEKFM
-1541 GFLALNSTYDD
+1541 GFMALNSTYDD
-1552 SITNMTST
+1552 SITNIPSTS
-1560 EEHTYTGIH
+1560 EYKPRGIY
-1569 VLERNN
+1569 VLERTNE
-1575 VPDTYMIQ
+1575 PADYMMTW
-1583 YNTEPPPKDDTE
+1583 NTEPPPSDGDDNTE
-1595 EEDSNNLDTTNNQT
+1595 SSDSINNNT
-1609 KAKTTNTNIDSEPVY
+1609 KTTNTDNDIVY

-1635 QDKIRREFLIIEEAK
+1635 QGKIRREFLIIEEAK
-1650 DKKGNPYSPRKY
+1650 DENGNPYNPRKFRP
-1662 KTVPVSLSEAI
+1662 VPVSLSEAI
-1673 QFWYLHRNDPKTE
+1673 QFWYQHR
-1686 HLGDIKDDKYGNLEF
+1686 DDKEKLTEDNFGNIVF
-1701 WVEYF
+1701 WNKHF
-1706 TSRVKTEF
+1706 TSKIKKEF
-1714 ETFVREKDNCVKSG
+1714 ETFVQEKDKCVEKR
-1728 KGKYSK
+1728 KGKYTK

-1741 WMTYRPSDE
+1741 WMTYKYSDQ
-1750 GYLAPTT
+1750 GYLAPIT
-1757 YAVVGIPPDTVVMEK
+1757 YAVIGLPPEKAVMEK
-1772 VEKKAGPD
+1772 VEKKVDP
-1780 NKDEKQGESYCIKEF
+1780 NKKEEERGESYCIKEF
-1795 YQQGVVL
+1795 YQEGVVL
-1802 NNKIDDEEAT
+1802 NNKIDPKEAA
-1812 KYGAPEGG
+1812 KYGVSDKS
-1820 GKLEYYINVDTKGQ
+1820 GKLEYYINVNPQGQ
-1834 VYEIIFPNKKQMK
+1834 VHEIIFPNKKQMK

>member
-1 MPDLTNQLLDAIEL
+1 MSDLTNQLLDAMEL

-92 QGNLSSSIITEN
+92 KGNLSSSIITEN

-151 EFVLNA
+151 EFILNA
-157 NQGKAFLLSA
+157 NKGKAFLLSA

-217 SMPTIQTRYFRFTEE
+217 SMPTVQTRYFRFTEE

-262 RYLDNNEITTRHLRI
+262 RYLDNNEITTRHLCI

-300 NGRIVTLD
+300 NGRLVTLD
-308 ANKIRY
+308 ASKIRY
-314 LWFIEQ
+314 LWFVEQ

-401 KSVSV
+401 KSVSRS
-406 DGPFEAATSHNFSSG
+406 GPFEKAIQHNFSSG

-461 SMADPNSQDPNN
+461 SIADPDSQDPNN

-479 AKLNNIS
+479 AKLNNVS
-486 REYIACYYDNTNFIG
+486 REYIACYYDNNNFIG

-592 TDVITENGKPVTVNI
+592 TDVITEGGKPVTVNI

-636 IKVKVIYNNTAIWGT
+636 IKVKVIYNNTAVWGT

-670 IDIAQVQQT
+670 IDITQVQQI
-679 DNGFEKINEQ
+679 DGGYEKLNEQ

-697 ELNDDNNLIAP
+697 ELNDNNELVAP

-739 QLYSD
+739 QLYSN

-751 TLISSFVKHGTSIC
+751 TLISSFAKRGTSIC
-765 EFKPKYIENGA
+765 EFIPKIIDNGA
-776 SYLNDIVLFSSDF
+776 SYLNDTILFSSDL

-801 ITLDNE
+801 ITLNNE
-807 KKYFY
+807 TKYFY
-812 RTIPIAVVM
+812 RTVPIAVVM

-826 IYDDKEKNRHLQIVD
+826 VYDDKNNRHLQIVD
-841 NSGFKYVKFDS
+841 NSGFKYIKFNS
-852 AGQNPIYDVNS
+852 AGQNPIYDANA
-863 PFEVGFID
+863 PFEVGFMGD
-871 EDKNLIQDQVNTYHA
+871 DKVLIQDQVNTYHA
-886 HWECINQAYTV
+886 EWECVNQAYTV
-897 IPQYVEYDG
+897 IPQYTEYDS

-926 NSFQFTVSVNNYLNI
+926 NPFQFTVSVNNYLNI

-965 SEDGEINGGV
+965 SENGEITGGV
-975 KEETL
+975 TEEALTQ
-980 AEQAEEDSIIA
+980 QAEEDSIIV
-991 AYKEIQRLR
+991 AYKEIQKLR

-1007 KAILKLIEDADEA
+1007 EAILKSIEDADEE
-1020 TKQLLNQKLEDL
+1020 TKKVLNQKLKDL
-1032 KTEYYGEPNGLIYK
+1032 EAEYYGEPNGSIYK
-1046 AVKTYNDMLSS
+1046 AVKAYNDMLSLLA
-1057 SVENLIGYVYF
+1057 ENLIGYVYF
-1068 PIDIYKSYLDNAVVN
+1068 PIDVYKSYLDNAVVN

-1124 SIVSTHTDNPK
+1124 SIVSTHADNSK
-1135 NNRVQTGIMAYGE
+1135 NNKVQTGIMAYGK

-1170 CIKIEPGGKARIQG
+1170 CIKIEPGADAKIKG
-1184 AGMTIS
+1184 AGMEIS

-1197 IKFTS
+1197 INFNNGT
-1202 GNFSVDAEGCLTAK
+1202 FSVDA
-1216 EVDIQGHI
+1216 QGHLI
-1224 NAGGWSEDGDD
+1224 AQDADISGHISVGGWSEESDD
-1235 AEFRPPIGAELNIGP
+1235 AEFRPPIGAMLDIGP
-1250 NKDENGNVKDID
+1250 NKGEDGKVQDID
-1262 FNLEARKHIGEI
+1262 FDLKARAYVGKI
-1274 DNYNNVYDFVQINY
+1274 DDYDNVYDFVQINY

-1300 TPDDNGAYK
+1300 TPNDNGAYE
-1309 SKLITG
+1309 SELITG

-1336 GGWKITEDAIVSQ
+1336 GGWRITEDAIVSQ

-1363 LGGSSD
+1363 LGGSAD

-1438 ISGFTSASL
+1438 ISGSTSASL

-1458 NNTDRVFG
+1458 NDNDRVYG
-1466 MSISSSPTGVDNGM
+1466 MSISSPSTVGGGM
-1480 PETIATLAGVMSK
+1480 PGVVATLAGINSK
-1493 VEDPSAI
+1493 VEDLSATDTTQ
-1500 NPPKEDTET
+1500 KENAKASD
-1509 PKDTKTSNNTNTDNK
+1509 NTDTDNEEE
-1524 DKEPAE
+1524 DSSP
-1530 KDKVAN
+1530 DIGQVAN
-1536 TEKYM
+1536 IEKFM
-1541 GFLALNSTYDD
+1541 GFMALNSTYDD
-1552 SITNMTST
+1552 SITNRPATSGFKPR
-1560 EEHTYTGIH
+1560 GIY
-1569 VLERNN
+1569 VLERTN
-1575 VPDTYMIQ
+1575 VPDNYMMTWNTKPLPPDNED
-1583 YNTEPPPKDDTE
+1583 NTENS
-1595 EEDSNNLDTTNNQT
+1595 DSTNNNT
-1609 KAKTTNTNIDSEPVY
+1609 KTTNIDTDKDVVY

-1635 QDKIRREFLIIEEAK
+1635 QDKIRTEYLIIEEAK
-1650 DKKGNPYSPRKY
+1650 DKNGNSYNPRRFRP
-1662 KTVPVSLSEAI
+1662 VPVSLSEAI
-1673 QFWYLHRNDPKTE
+1673 QFWYQHRNDEDKLTE
-1686 HLGDIKDDKYGNLEF
+1686 TNFGNIEF
-1701 WVEYF
+1701 WNRHF
-1706 TSRVKTEF
+1706 TSKIQKEF
-1714 ETFVREKDNCVKSG
+1714 ETFVEEKDKCVETR
-1728 KGKYSK
+1728 KGKYTK

-1741 WMTYRPSDE
+1741 WMTYKYSDQ

-1757 YAVVGIPPDTVVMEK
+1757 YAVIGLPPETVVMEK
-1772 VEKKAGPD
+1772 VEKKADPN

-1802 NNKIDDEEAT
+1802 NNKIDEEERI
-1812 KYGAPEGG
+1812 KYGAPKDG
-1820 GKLEYYINVDTKGQ
+1820 GKLEYYINVNTKGE
-1834 VYEIIFPNKKQMK
+1834 VYEIIFPNKKQMT